1 MKAYPYD
8 PRGTKAENHFLEERI
23 IGSENN
29 NDRVVILD
37 HRPFFEDLVVRQPG
51 STTPL
56 SRGVDYELQ
65 YQLTELD
72 DSVAANVYCG
82 VHLINPSI
90 KGIVTFE
97 GQMLG
102 GTFYD
107 PFVDILDELVK
118 YLNNP
123 VSADWLLLEG
133 RPSLYPAT
141 PAATSWADLLN
152 KKYLAS
158 AVHDVEL
165 KTDDANQLIKDK
177 LAEVKALVTALGKEI
192 EAFNYPAH
200 IAETNPHQTTSAQIN
215 AHPVNLKTPD
225 TFMAYGLKLKA
236 LTDELKAFRLP
247 QSVIDTYISH
257 WISSEVRGVF
267 NCTVSGNRAQFSS
280 KNGESEII
288 FANDGFT
295 LKSNGSVVLAV
306 GHLEGTG
313 AGRYINW
320 RAGKNTLRIESTGD
334 ALGMNKLT
342 LNGNPLLTTT
352 ALMEYQQD
360 PDAGSG
366 GGGDPDD
373 SKVYIEGRS
382 GISFTGKGSRAD
394 PIVGTIDP
402 TKATTAEKGVVKLKT
417 GKGTETVG
425 VAATPASLTPYS
437 ADLSGYVAK
446 TTMING
452 KPMNDG
458 SRTITKADLG
468 LGQADNTAD
477 LDKPLSTELT
487 EAVSG
492 LADVGHH
499 HDWSELGIYKAS
511 QSVYGIGRYATNQN
525 GLVENRAV
533 VPNILKELSA
543 RLDVVA
549 AAIANA
555 KEGTVTDFA
564 AVKGADWRFNS
575 QGTAISVQDLNYF
588 YLLDGTKG
596 DSTVTGS
603 IDLQTT
609 PMFNWFSPNNQLELT
624 WPTGK
629 VSNGTGINWTGI
641 EEPPLMGFQSV
652 PVGKT
657 AAQMGDQSV
666 VTVLAKTR
674 VKAYQSKLWVYAAGG
689 GPVTVYINGIQAATG
704 ESPLVA
710 VYETSRDVENY
721 TVAVKAECSDT
732 TKSAAVQ
739 FEVYDG
745 DYPVYFSGPETRVE
759 LLQEFVTTHVGIRHY
774 LYVNMLTGSLYSRAE
789 PIQSIAVDPERG
801 YIGYVDIVAG
811 VSSYANKT
819 VSFETTFDFGKS
831 AEVSEHIGTRKA
843 HGLSSVDWTLT
854 DNPRLPLLNRAIAEP
869 RALVYRK
876 MLGSGSGG
884 TLCTLSRGL
893 FSYSHGLNVKT
904 DLELI
909 FSTEGATPYC
919 WFTPFNPKE
928 NNEPTFE
935 GSFVFDVDDI
945 GGTKALSAA
954 PDLILCASSQAGTV
968 GRRYVRINLTSKTC
982 KVGVGAGS
990 TSEVWHKSF
999 ELNNGSMLMDAG
1011 RETSVEVT
1019 TKDVL
1024 FNGEVTNAEILDLIG
1039 WGPSGDKISANHAPR
1054 GMIRYRYN
1062 VNTRVLRL
1070 ALSFSQF
1077 GSTTIDLRQI
1087 EMAFPFDLVDYFT
1100 GDGVGLAFKG
1110 LSEKCYLTINH
1121 ALIDPKTGNI
1131 DIDKYHYLRSL
1142 FESYMDSSVGWLADS
1157 KDGDYYQ
1164 KLIDPTTYVYA
1175 LNYCPTE
1182 TIALP
1187 TGQGSVAISHEG
1199 QLPAQFF
1206 PRKLSRGALMAKKG
1220 ELHASWNNE
1229 WSTSKAA
1236 ANRYRHKLIL
1246 RFAQGADKQ
1255 QYRVAQVSGT
1265 VKCNWPGK
1273 VIIGDAGKDAYVSAT
1288 DSVPFALSTNADT
1301 GKAVTLTPKDLRVG
1315 QDIYIVLEP
1324 PGNNPEGYELNF
1336 TCSLD
1341 VTDEKGVRQD
1351 QLNAQSFELRSGE
1364 SQFLMEKRN
1373 PYHITS
1379 KAWKWILAVLK
1390 RELNGKQLGDRT

>member
-267 NCTVSGNRAQFSS
+267 NCTVSGNRAQFRS

-657 AAQMGDQSV
+657 ATQMGDQSV

-789 PIQSIAVDPERG
+789 PIQSILVEPERG
-801 YIGYVDIVAG
+801 YIGYVDIVPG
-811 VSSYANKT
+811 QSYANKT
-819 VSFETTFDFGKS
+819 VGFETTFDFGKS

-843 HGLSSVDWTLT
+843 HGLSAVDWSLT

-869 RALVYRK
+869 RACIFRKPLATATGDVFHLV
-876 MLGSGSGG
+876 
-884 TLCTLSRGL
+884 SRGL
-893 FSYSHGLNVKT
+893 YTYSHNQNVKSS
-904 DLELI
+904 LQYVVI
-909 FSTEGATPYC
+909 PEGATPYC

-928 NNEPTFE
+928 NNAPTFE
-935 GSFVFDVDDI
+935 GSFAFDVDDV
-945 GGTKALSAA
+945 GGTQALAAA
-954 PDLILCASSQAGTV
+954 PDLVLCTSTQGSSV
-968 GRRYVRINLTSKTC
+968 KRRYLRIDLTTKAC
-982 KVGVGAGS
+982 KLGIGS
-990 TSEVWHKSF
+990 RSDSAVTDIPLVMEES
-999 ELNNGSMLMDAG
+999 G
-1011 RETSVEVT
+1011 ETAVAAT
-1019 TKDVL
+1019 FKDVL
-1024 FNGEVTNAEILDLIG
+1024 FNGDETNAAILDLIG
-1039 WGPSGDKISANHAPR
+1039 WGANKDKISANHAPR

-1070 ALSFSQF
+1070 ALTFSQF
-1077 GSTTIDLRQI
+1077 GATTVKHRQLEI
-1087 EMAFPFDLVDYFT
+1087 QFPFDLVDYFT
-1100 GDGVGLAFKG
+1100 GDGVGLSFKE
-1110 LSEKCYLTINH
+1110 LSAKCRVTISH
-1121 ALIDPKTGNI
+1121 ALIDPVTSKIN
-1131 DIDKYHYLRSL
+1131 IDKYHYLRSL
-1142 FESYMDSSVGWLADS
+1142 FESYLDSSVGYLADA
-1157 KDGDYYQ
+1157 KDVDFSQ
-1164 KLIDPTTYVYA
+1164 SVIDPATYEISQKYRV
-1175 LNYCPTE
+1175 TE
-1182 TIALP
+1182 SIALP
-1187 TGQGSVAISHEG
+1187 TGQGSVAVSHDG

-1206 PRKLSRGALMAKKG
+1206 DRKLSRGALMAKKG
-1220 ELHASWNNE
+1220 ELNASWNNE
-1229 WSTSKAA
+1229 WSTTKAA
-1236 ANRYRHKLIL
+1236 ASRYRHKLIL

-1255 QYRVAQVSGT
+1255 QYRVAKVTGT
-1265 VKCNWPGK
+1265 VKSNWPGK
-1273 VIIGDAGKDAYVSAT
+1273 VIIGDAGKDPYVSAI
-1288 DSVPFALSTNADT
+1288 DSVSFTLSTASDT
-1301 GKAVTLTPKDLRVG
+1301 GKAITLTPKDLRVG

>member
-8 PRGTKAENHFLEERI
+8 PRGTKTENHFLEERI

-90 KGIVTFE
+90 EGIVTFE

-107 PFVDILDELVK
+107 PFVDMLDELVK

-123 VSADWLLLEG
+123 VSADWMLLDG

-158 AVHDVEL
+158 AIHDVEL

-200 IAETNPHQTTSAQIN
+200 IAATNPHETTSAQIN

-247 QSVIDTYISH
+247 QSVTDTYISH

-267 NCTVSGNRAQFSS
+267 NCTVSGNRAQFRS

-360 PDAGSG
+360 PDAGGSG
-366 GGGDPDD
+366 GSDPDD
-373 SKVYIEGRS
+373 SKVYIEGRN

-437 ADLSGYVAK
+437 TDLSGYVTK

-477 LDKPLSTELT
+477 LDKPLSTALN
-487 EAVSG
+487 ASVSG

-511 QSVYGIGRYATNQN
+511 QTIYGIGRYATNQN

-575 QGTAISVQDLNYF
+575 QGTSISVQDLKYF

-596 DSTVTGS
+596 DSTVTGA

-657 AAQMGDQSV
+657 ATQMGDQSV

-674 VKAYQSKLWVYAAGG
+674 VRAYQSKLWVYAAGG
-689 GPVTVYINGIQAATG
+689 GPVTVYINGVLAASG

-710 VYETSRDVENY
+710 VYETSSDVENY
-721 TVAVKAECSDT
+721 TIAVKAECSDT
-732 TKSAAVQ
+732 AKSAAVQ

-811 VSSYANKT
+811 ENYANKT
-819 VSFETTFDFGKS
+819 VGFETTFDFGKS
-831 AEVSEHIGTRKA
+831 AEVSEHIDRRKA
-843 HGLSSVDWTLT
+843 HGLSSVDWALT

-869 RALVYRK
+869 RACIFRKALTAGTGDVFHLV
-876 MLGSGSGG
+876 
-884 TLCTLSRGL
+884 SRGL
-893 FSYSHGLNVKT
+893 YTYAHNQNVKSS
-904 DLELI
+904 LQYVVI
-909 FSTEGATPYC
+909 PEGATPYC

-928 NNEPTFE
+928 NNAPTFE
-935 GSFVFDVDDI
+935 GSFAFDVDDV
-945 GGTKALSAA
+945 GGTQALTAA
-954 PDLILCASSQAGTV
+954 PDLVLSTSTQGASV
-968 GRRYVRINLTSKTC
+968 KRRYVRIDLTDKAC
-982 KVGVGAGS
+982 KLGIGS
-990 TSEVWHKSF
+990 SSVSDVTDIPLVMEES
-999 ELNNGSMLMDAG
+999 G
-1011 RETSVEVT
+1011 ETTVNAT
-1019 TKDVL
+1019 FKDVL
-1024 FNGEVTNAEILDLIG
+1024 FNGEETNPAILDLIG
-1039 WGPSGDKISANHAPR
+1039 WGAARDKISANHAPR

-1062 VNTRVLRL
+1062 VSTRVLRL

-1077 GSTTIDLRQI
+1077 GTTTVKQRQLEI
-1087 EMAFPFDLVDYFT
+1087 QFPFDLLDYFT
-1100 GDGVGLAFKG
+1100 GDGIG
-1110 LSEKCYLTINH
+1110 LSFKELSAKCRVTISH
-1121 ALIDPKTGNI
+1121 ALIDPVTNNI

-1142 FESYMDSSVGWLADS
+1142 FESYLDSSVGYLADN
-1157 KDGDYYQ
+1157 KDADYSQ
-1164 KLIDPTTYVYA
+1164 SVIDPATYEISQKYRV
-1175 LNYCPTE
+1175 TE
-1182 TIALP
+1182 SIALP
-1187 TGQGSVAISHEG
+1187 TGQGSVAVSHDG

-1206 PRKLSRGALMAKKG
+1206 DRKLSRGALMAKNN
-1220 ELHASWNNE
+1220 ELHTSWNNE
-1229 WSTSKAA
+1229 WSTTKAA
-1236 ANRYRHKLIL
+1236 ASRYRHKLIL

-1255 QYRVAQVSGT
+1255 QYRIAKVSGT
-1265 VKCNWPGK
+1265 IKSNWPGK
-1273 VIIGDAGKDAYVSAT
+1273 VIIGDAGKDPFLAST
-1288 DSVPFALSTNADT
+1288 DSAEFALSTSADV
-1301 GKAVTLTPKDLRVG
+1301 GKAISITATDLRVG
-1315 QDIYIVLEP
+1315 QDIYIVLDP

-1341 VTDEKGVRQD
+1341 VTDEQSTRQD

-1364 SQFLMEKRN
+1364 KQFLMEKRN

-1379 KAWKWILAVLK
+1379 KAWKWILSVLK

>member
-267 NCTVSGNRAQFSS
+267 NCTVSGNRAQFRS

-288 FANDGFT
+288 FANDGLT

-360 PDAGSG
+360 PDAGGS

-373 SKVYIEGRS
+373 SKVYIEGRN
-382 GISFTGKGSRAD
+382 GISFTGKGSRTD

-402 TKATTAEKGVVKLKT
+402 TKATTTEKGVVKLKT

-425 VAATPASLTPYS
+425 VAATPASLAPY
-437 ADLSGYVAK
+437 ATDLSGYVTK

-487 EAVSG
+487 KAVSG

-543 RLDVVA
+543 RLSVVA

-575 QGTAISVQDLNYF
+575 QGTAISVQDLKYF

-596 DSTVTGS
+596 DSTVTGA

-629 VSNGTGINWTGI
+629 VSKGTGISWDGI
-641 EEPPLMGFQSV
+641 VDPPTMGFQSV
-652 PVGKT
+652 PVGKSAT
-657 AAQMGDQSV
+657 QMGVQSV
-666 VTVLAKTR
+666 VSVLAKTR
-674 VKAYQSKLWVYAAGG
+674 VKARQKRLFVYAAGG
-689 GPVTVYINGIQAATG
+689 GTITVYVNGVVAATG
-704 ESPLVA
+704 ASPLLMN
-710 VYETSRDVENY
+710 YGTSPDVENY
-721 TVAVKAECSDT
+721 TIAVKAECSDS
-732 TKSAAVQ
+732 TKSAAIQ

-789 PIQSIAVDPERG
+789 PVQGFEVDPERG
-801 YIGYVDIVAG
+801 YIGYVDIVPG
-811 VSSYANKT
+811 QSYANKT
-819 VSFETTFDFGKS
+819 VGFETTFDFGKS
-831 AEVSEHIGTRKA
+831 AEVSEHNSIRKA
-843 HGLSSVDWTLT
+843 HGLNAADWSLT

-869 RALVYRK
+869 RACIFRKPLATATGDVFHLV
-876 MLGSGSGG
+876 
-884 TLCTLSRGL
+884 SRGL
-893 FSYSHGLNVKT
+893 YTYAHNQNVKSS
-904 DLELI
+904 LQYVVI
-909 FSTEGATPYC
+909 PEGATPYC

-928 NNEPTFE
+928 NNAPTFE
-935 GSFVFDVDDI
+935 GSFAFDVDDV
-945 GGTKALSAA
+945 GGTQALAAA
-954 PDLILCASSQAGTV
+954 PDLVLCTSTQGSSV
-968 GRRYVRINLTSKTC
+968 KRRYLRIDLTTKTC
-982 KVGVGAGS
+982 KLGIGS
-990 TSEVWHKSF
+990 RSDSAVTDIPLVMEES
-999 ELNNGSMLMDAG
+999 G
-1011 RETSVEVT
+1011 ETAVAAT
-1019 TKDVL
+1019 FKDVL
-1024 FNGEVTNAEILDLIG
+1024 FNGEETNPAALDLIG
-1039 WGPSGDKISANHAPR
+1039 WGASRDKISANHAPR

-1077 GSTTIDLRQI
+1077 GTTTVKHRQLEI
-1087 EMAFPFDLVDYFT
+1087 QFPFDLVDYFT
-1100 GDGVGLAFKG
+1100 GDGVGLSFKE
-1110 LSEKCYLTINH
+1110 LSAKCRVTISH
-1121 ALIDPKTGNI
+1121 ALIDPVTTKI

-1142 FESYMDSSVGWLADS
+1142 FESYLDSSVGYLSDA
-1157 KDGDYYQ
+1157 KDVDFSQ
-1164 KLIDPTTYVYA
+1164 TVIDPATYEISQKYRV
-1175 LNYCPTE
+1175 TE
-1182 TIALP
+1182 SIALP
-1187 TGQGSVAISHEG
+1187 TGQGSVAVSHDG

-1206 PRKLSRGALMAKKG
+1206 DRKLSRGALMAKKG
-1220 ELHASWNNE
+1220 ELNTSWNNE
-1229 WSTSKAA
+1229 WSTTKAA
-1236 ANRYRHKLIL
+1236 ASRYRHKLIL

-1255 QYRVAQVSGT
+1255 QYRVAKVTGT
-1265 VKCNWPGK
+1265 VKSNWPGK
-1273 VIIGDAGKDAYVSAT
+1273 VIIGDAGKDPYVSAI
-1288 DSVPFALSTNADT
+1288 DSVSFALSTASDT
-1301 GKAVTLTPKDLRVG
+1301 GKAITLTPKDLRVG

-1341 VTDEKGVRQD
+1341 VTDEKSVRQD

>member
-8 PRGTKAENHFLEERI
+8 PRGTKTENHFLEERI

-107 PFVDILDELVK
+107 PFVDMLDELVK

-123 VSADWLLLEG
+123 VSADWLLLDG

-158 AVHDVEL
+158 AIHDVEL

-177 LAEVKALVTALGKEI
+177 LAEVKALVAALGKEI

-200 IAETNPHQTTSAQIN
+200 IAATNPHETTSAQIN

-267 NCTVSGNRAQFSS
+267 NCTVSGNRAQFRS

-360 PDAGSG
+360 PDAGGSG
-366 GGGDPDD
+366 GSDPDD
-373 SKVYIEGRS
+373 SKVYIEGRN

-437 ADLSGYVAK
+437 TDLSGYVTK

-477 LDKPLSTELT
+477 LDKPLSTALN
-487 EAVSG
+487 ASVSG

-511 QSVYGIGRYATNQN
+511 QTIYGIGRYATNQN

-575 QGTAISVQDLNYF
+575 QGTAISVQDLKYF

-596 DSTVTGS
+596 DSAVTGA

-652 PVGKT
+652 AVGKT
-657 AAQMGDQSV
+657 ATQMGDQSV

-674 VKAYQSKLWVYAAGG
+674 VRAYQSKLWVYAAGG
-689 GPVTVYINGIQAATG
+689 GPVTVYINGVLAASG

-710 VYETSRDVENY
+710 VYETSSDVENY
-721 TVAVKAECSDT
+721 TIAVKAECSDT
-732 TKSAAVQ
+732 AKSAAVQ

-789 PIQSIAVDPERG
+789 PIQSVAVDPERG

-811 VSSYANKT
+811 ENYANKT
-819 VSFETTFDFGKS
+819 VGFETTFDFGKS
-831 AEVSEHIGTRKA
+831 AEVSGHIATRKA
-843 HGLSSVDWTLT
+843 HGLSSVDWALT

-869 RALVYRK
+869 RACIFRKALAAGTGDVFHLV
-876 MLGSGSGG
+876 
-884 TLCTLSRGL
+884 SRGL
-893 FSYSHGLNVKT
+893 YTYAHNQNVKSS
-904 DLELI
+904 LQYVVI
-909 FSTEGATPYC
+909 PEGATPYC

-928 NNEPTFE
+928 NNAPTFE
-935 GSFVFDVDDI
+935 GSFAFDVDDV
-945 GGTKALSAA
+945 GGTQALTAA
-954 PDLILCASSQAGTV
+954 PDLVLCTSTQGASV
-968 GRRYVRINLTSKTC
+968 KRRYVRIDLTAKAC
-982 KVGVGAGS
+982 KLGIGS
-990 TSEVWHKSF
+990 RSVSDVTDIPLVMEES
-999 ELNNGSMLMDAG
+999 G
-1011 RETSVEVT
+1011 ETAVNAT
-1019 TKDVL
+1019 FKDVL
-1024 FNGEVTNAEILDLIG
+1024 FNGEETNAAILDLIG
-1039 WGPSGDKISANHAPR
+1039 WGAARDKISANHAPR

-1062 VNTRVLRL
+1062 VSTRVLRL

-1077 GSTTIDLRQI
+1077 GTTTVKQRQLEI
-1087 EMAFPFDLVDYFT
+1087 QFPFDLLDYFT
-1100 GDGVGLAFKG
+1100 GDGIG
-1110 LSEKCYLTINH
+1110 LSFKELSAKCRVTISH
-1121 ALIDPKTGNI
+1121 ALIDPVTNNI
-1131 DIDKYHYLRSL
+1131 NIDKYHYLRSL
-1142 FESYMDSSVGWLADS
+1142 FESYLDSSVGYLADN
-1157 KDGDYYQ
+1157 KDADYSQ
-1164 KLIDPTTYVYA
+1164 SVIDPATYEISQKYRV
-1175 LNYCPTE
+1175 TE
-1182 TIALP
+1182 SIALP
-1187 TGQGSVAISHEG
+1187 TGQGSVAVSHDG

-1206 PRKLSRGALMAKKG
+1206 DRKLSRGALMAKNN
-1220 ELHASWNNE
+1220 ELHTSWNNE
-1229 WSTSKAA
+1229 WSTTKAA
-1236 ANRYRHKLIL
+1236 ASRYRHKLIL

-1255 QYRVAQVSGT
+1255 QYRIAKVSGT
-1265 VKCNWPGK
+1265 IKSNWPGK
-1273 VIIGDAGKDAYVSAT
+1273 VIIGDAGKDPFLAST
-1288 DSVPFALSTNADT
+1288 DSAEFALSTSADV
-1301 GKAVTLTPKDLRVG
+1301 GKAISIMATDLRVG
-1315 QDIYIVLEP
+1315 QDIYIVLDP

-1341 VTDEKGVRQD
+1341 VTDEQSTRQD

-1364 SQFLMEKRN
+1364 KQFLMEKRN

-1379 KAWKWILAVLK
+1379 KAWKWILSVLK

>member
-8 PRGTKAENHFLEERI
+8 PRGTKTENHFLEERI

-107 PFVDILDELVK
+107 PFVDMLDELVK

-123 VSADWLLLEG
+123 VSADWLLLDG

-158 AVHDVEL
+158 AIHDVEL

-200 IAETNPHQTTSAQIN
+200 IAATNPHETTSAQIN

-236 LTDELKAFRLP
+236 LTEELKAFRLP

-267 NCTVSGNRAQFSS
+267 NCTVSGNRAQFRS

-360 PDAGSG
+360 PDAGT

-373 SKVYIEGRS
+373 SKVYIEGRN

-394 PIVGTIDP
+394 PIVGAIDP
-402 TKATTAEKGVVKLKT
+402 TKASTTEKGVVKLKT

-437 ADLSGYVAK
+437 TDLSGYVTK

-477 LDKPLSTELT
+477 LDKPLSTALNT
-487 EAVSG
+487 SISG

-511 QSVYGIGRYATNQN
+511 QSIYGIGRYATNQN

-575 QGTAISVQDLNYF
+575 QGTAISVQDLKYF

-596 DSTVTGS
+596 DSTVTGA

-657 AAQMGDQSV
+657 ATQMGDQSV

-674 VKAYQSKLWVYAAGG
+674 VRAYQSKLWVYAAGG
-689 GPVTVYINGIQAATG
+689 GPVTVYINGVLAASG

-710 VYETSRDVENY
+710 VYETSSDVENY

-732 TKSAAVQ
+732 AKSAAVQ

-811 VSSYANKT
+811 ENYANKT
-819 VSFETTFDFGKS
+819 VGFETTFDFGKS
-831 AEVSEHIGTRKA
+831 AEVSEHIDRRKA
-843 HGLSSVDWTLT
+843 HGLSSVDWALT

-869 RALVYRK
+869 RACIFRKALATGTGDVFHLV
-876 MLGSGSGG
+876 
-884 TLCTLSRGL
+884 SRGL
-893 FSYSHGLNVKT
+893 YTYAHNQNVKSS
-904 DLELI
+904 LQYVVI
-909 FSTEGATPYC
+909 PEGATPYC

-928 NNEPTFE
+928 NNAPTFE
-935 GSFVFDVDDI
+935 GSFAFDVDDV
-945 GGTKALSAA
+945 GGTQALTAA
-954 PDLILCASSQAGTV
+954 PDLVLSTSTQGASV
-968 GRRYVRINLTSKTC
+968 KRRYVRIDLTDKVC
-982 KVGVGAGS
+982 KLGIGS
-990 TSEVWHKSF
+990 RSVSDVTDIPLVMEES
-999 ELNNGSMLMDAG
+999 G
-1011 RETSVEVT
+1011 ETAVNAT
-1019 TKDVL
+1019 FKDVL
-1024 FNGEVTNAEILDLIG
+1024 FNGEETNAAILDLIG
-1039 WGPSGDKISANHAPR
+1039 WGASKDKISANHAPR

-1062 VNTRVLRL
+1062 VSTRVLRL

-1077 GSTTIDLRQI
+1077 GTTTVKQRQLEI
-1087 EMAFPFDLVDYFT
+1087 QFPFDLVDYFT
-1100 GDGVGLAFKG
+1100 GDGIG
-1110 LSEKCYLTINH
+1110 LSFKELSAKCRVTISH
-1121 ALIDPKTGNI
+1121 ALIDPVTSNI
-1131 DIDKYHYLRSL
+1131 NIDKYHYLRSL
-1142 FESYMDSSVGWLADS
+1142 FESYLDSSVGYLADN
-1157 KDGDYYQ
+1157 KDADYSQ
-1164 KLIDPTTYVYA
+1164 SVIDPATYEISQKYRV
-1175 LNYCPTE
+1175 TE
-1182 TIALP
+1182 SIALP
-1187 TGQGSVAISHEG
+1187 TGQGSVAVSHDG

-1206 PRKLSRGALMAKKG
+1206 DRKLSRGALMAKKN
-1220 ELHASWNNE
+1220 ELHTSWNNE
-1229 WSTSKAA
+1229 WSTTKAA
-1236 ANRYRHKLIL
+1236 ASRYRHKLIL
-1246 RFAQGADKQ
+1246 CFAQGADKQ
-1255 QYRVAQVSGT
+1255 QYRIAKVTGT
-1265 VKCNWPGK
+1265 IKSNWPGK
-1273 VIIGDAGKDAYVSAT
+1273 VIIGDAGKDPFLAST
-1288 DSVPFALSTNADT
+1288 DSAEFALSTSADV
-1301 GKAVTLTPKDLRVG
+1301 GKAISITATDLRVG
-1315 QDIYIVLEP
+1315 QDIYIVLDP

-1341 VTDEKGVRQD
+1341 VTDEQSTRQD

-1364 SQFLMEKRN
+1364 KQFLMEKRN

-1379 KAWKWILAVLK
+1379 KAWKWILSVLK

>member
-107 PFVDILDELVK
+107 PFVDMLDELVK

-123 VSADWLLLEG
+123 VSADWLLLDG

-158 AVHDVEL
+158 AIHDIEL

-177 LAEVKALVTALGKEI
+177 LAEVKALVSALGKEI

-200 IAETNPHQTTSAQIN
+200 IAATNPHETTSAQIN

-267 NCTVSGNRAQFSS
+267 NCTVSGNRAQFRS

-320 RAGKNTLRIESTGD
+320 RAGKNTLRIESSGD

-352 ALMEYQQD
+352 TLMEYQQD
-360 PDAGSG
+360 PDAGGSG
-366 GGGDPDD
+366 GSDPDD
-373 SKVYIEGRS
+373 SKVYIEGRN

-437 ADLSGYVAK
+437 ADLSGYVTK

-477 LDKPLSTELT
+477 LDKPLSTALN
-487 EAVSG
+487 ASVSG

-511 QSVYGIGRYATNQN
+511 QTIYGIGRYATNQN

-575 QGTAISVQDLNYF
+575 QGTSISVQDLKYF

-596 DSTVTGS
+596 DSTVTGA

-657 AAQMGDQSV
+657 ATQMGDQSV

-674 VKAYQSKLWVYAAGG
+674 VRAYQSKLWVYAAGG
-689 GPVTVYINGIQAATG
+689 GPVTVYINGVLAASG

-710 VYETSRDVENY
+710 VYETSSDVENY
-721 TVAVKAECSDT
+721 TIAVKAECSDT
-732 TKSAAVQ
+732 AKSAAVQ

-789 PIQSIAVDPERG
+789 PIQSVAVDPERG

-811 VSSYANKT
+811 ENYANKT
-819 VSFETTFDFGKS
+819 VGFETTFDFGKS
-831 AEVSEHIGTRKA
+831 AEVSGHIATRKA
-843 HGLSSVDWTLT
+843 HGLSSVDWALT

-869 RALVYRK
+869 RACIFRKALAAGKGDVFHLV
-876 MLGSGSGG
+876 
-884 TLCTLSRGL
+884 SRGL
-893 FSYSHGLNVKT
+893 YTYAHNQNVKSS
-904 DLELI
+904 LQYVVI
-909 FSTEGATPYC
+909 PEGATPYC

-928 NNEPTFE
+928 NNAPTFE
-935 GSFVFDVDDI
+935 GSFAFDVDDV
-945 GGTKALSAA
+945 GGTQALTAA
-954 PDLILCASSQAGTV
+954 PDLVLCTSTQGASV
-968 GRRYVRINLTSKTC
+968 KRRYVRIDLTDKAC
-982 KVGVGAGS
+982 KLGIGS
-990 TSEVWHKSF
+990 SSVSDVTDIPLVMEES
-999 ELNNGSMLMDAG
+999 G
-1011 RETSVEVT
+1011 ETAVNAT
-1019 TKDVL
+1019 FKDVL
-1024 FNGEVTNAEILDLIG
+1024 FNGEETNPAILDLIG
-1039 WGPSGDKISANHAPR
+1039 WGAARDKISANHAPR

-1062 VNTRVLRL
+1062 VSTRVLRL

-1077 GSTTIDLRQI
+1077 GTTTVKQRQLEI
-1087 EMAFPFDLVDYFT
+1087 QFPFDLLDYFT
-1100 GDGVGLAFKG
+1100 GDGIG
-1110 LSEKCYLTINH
+1110 LSFKELSAKCRVTISH
-1121 ALIDPKTGNI
+1121 ALIDPVTSNI

-1142 FESYMDSSVGWLADS
+1142 FESYLDSSVGYLSDAKDADYS
-1157 KDGDYYQ
+1157 Q
-1164 KLIDPTTYVYA
+1164 SVIDPATYEISQKYRV
-1175 LNYCPTE
+1175 TE
-1182 TIALP
+1182 SIALP
-1187 TGQGSVAISHEG
+1187 TGQGSVAVSHDG

-1206 PRKLSRGALMAKKG
+1206 DRKLSRGALMAKNN
-1220 ELHASWNNE
+1220 ELHTSWNNE
-1229 WSTSKAA
+1229 WSTTKAA
-1236 ANRYRHKLIL
+1236 ASRYRHKLIL

-1255 QYRVAQVSGT
+1255 QYRIAKVSGT
-1265 VKCNWPGK
+1265 IKSNWPGK
-1273 VIIGDAGKDAYVSAT
+1273 VIIGDAGKDPFLAST
-1288 DSVPFALSTNADT
+1288 DSAEFALSTSADV
-1301 GKAVTLTPKDLRVG
+1301 GKAISITATDLRVG
-1315 QDIYIVLEP
+1315 QDIYIVLDP

-1341 VTDEKGVRQD
+1341 VTDEQSTRQD

-1364 SQFLMEKRN
+1364 KQFLMEKRN

-1379 KAWKWILAVLK
+1379 KAWKWILSVLK

>member
-200 IAETNPHQTTSAQIN
+200 IAETNPHQTTTAQIN

-267 NCTVSGNRAQFSS
+267 NCTVSGNRAQFRS

-352 ALMEYQQD
+352 TLMEYQQD

-745 DYPVYFSGPETRVE
+745 DYPIYFSGPETRVE

-789 PIQSIAVDPERG
+789 PIQSILVEPERG
-801 YIGYVDIVAG
+801 YIGYVDIVPG
-811 VSSYANKT
+811 QSYANKT
-819 VSFETTFDFGKS
+819 VRFETTFDFGKS

-843 HGLSSVDWTLT
+843 HGLSAVDWSLT

-869 RALVYRK
+869 RACIFRKPLATATGDVFHLV
-876 MLGSGSGG
+876 
-884 TLCTLSRGL
+884 SRGL
-893 FSYSHGLNVKT
+893 YTYSHNQNVKSS
-904 DLELI
+904 LQYVVI
-909 FSTEGATPYC
+909 PEGATPYC

-928 NNEPTFE
+928 NNAPTFE
-935 GSFVFDVDDI
+935 GSFAFDVDDV
-945 GGTKALSAA
+945 GGTQALAAA
-954 PDLILCASSQAGTV
+954 PDLVLCTSTQGSSV
-968 GRRYVRINLTSKTC
+968 KRRYLRIDLTTKAC
-982 KVGVGAGS
+982 KLGIGS
-990 TSEVWHKSF
+990 RSDSAVTDIPLVMEES
-999 ELNNGSMLMDAG
+999 G
-1011 RETSVEVT
+1011 ETAVAAT
-1019 TKDVL
+1019 FKDVL
-1024 FNGEVTNAEILDLIG
+1024 FNGDETNAAILDLIG
-1039 WGPSGDKISANHAPR
+1039 WGANKDKISANHAPR

-1070 ALSFSQF
+1070 ALTFSQF
-1077 GSTTIDLRQI
+1077 GATTVKHRQLEI
-1087 EMAFPFDLVDYFT
+1087 QFPFDLVDYFT
-1100 GDGVGLAFKG
+1100 GDGVGLSFKE
-1110 LSEKCYLTINH
+1110 LSAKCRVTISH
-1121 ALIDPKTGNI
+1121 ALIDPVTSKIN
-1131 DIDKYHYLRSL
+1131 IDKYHYLRSL
-1142 FESYMDSSVGWLADS
+1142 FESYLDSSVGYLADT
-1157 KDGDYYQ
+1157 KDVDFSQ
-1164 KLIDPTTYVYA
+1164 SVIDPATYEISQKYRV
-1175 LNYCPTE
+1175 TE
-1182 TIALP
+1182 SIALP
-1187 TGQGSVAISHEG
+1187 TGQGSVAVSHDG

-1206 PRKLSRGALMAKKG
+1206 DRKLSRGALMAKKG
-1220 ELHASWNNE
+1220 ELNASWNNE
-1229 WSTSKAA
+1229 WSTTKAA
-1236 ANRYRHKLIL
+1236 ASRYRHKLIL

-1255 QYRVAQVSGT
+1255 QYRVAKVTGT
-1265 VKCNWPGK
+1265 VKSNWPGK
-1273 VIIGDAGKDAYVSAT
+1273 VIIGDAGKDPYVSAI
-1288 DSVPFALSTNADT
+1288 DSVSFALSTASDT
-1301 GKAVTLTPKDLRVG
+1301 GKAITLTPKDLRVG

>member
-8 PRGTKAENHFLEERI
+8 PRGTKTENHFLEERI

-90 KGIVTFE
+90 EGIVTFE

-107 PFVDILDELVK
+107 PFVDMLDELVK

-123 VSADWLLLEG
+123 VSADWLLLDG

-158 AVHDVEL
+158 AIHDVEL

-177 LAEVKALVTALGKEI
+177 LAEVKALVSALGKEI

-200 IAETNPHQTTSAQIN
+200 IAATNPHETTSAQIN

-267 NCTVSGNRAQFSS
+267 NCTVSGNRAQFRS

-360 PDAGSG
+360 PDAGGSG
-366 GGGDPDD
+366 GSDPDD
-373 SKVYIEGRS
+373 SKVYIEGRN

-402 TKATTAEKGVVKLKT
+402 TKATTVEKGVVKLKT

-437 ADLSGYVAK
+437 ADLSGYVTK

-477 LDKPLSTELT
+477 LDKPLSTALN
-487 EAVSG
+487 ASVSG

-511 QSVYGIGRYATNQN
+511 QTIYGIGRYATNQN

-575 QGTAISVQDLNYF
+575 QGTSISVQDLKYF

-596 DSTVTGS
+596 DSTVTGA

-641 EEPPLMGFQSV
+641 EEPPSMGFQSV

-657 AAQMGDQSV
+657 ATQMGDQSV

-674 VKAYQSKLWVYAAGG
+674 VRAYQSKLWVYAAGG
-689 GPVTVYINGIQAATG
+689 GPVTVYINGVLAASG

-710 VYETSRDVENY
+710 VYETSSDVENY
-721 TVAVKAECSDT
+721 TIAVKAECSDT
-732 TKSAAVQ
+732 AKSAAVQ

-789 PIQSIAVDPERG
+789 PIQSVAVDPERG

-811 VSSYANKT
+811 ENYANKT
-819 VSFETTFDFGKS
+819 VGFETTFDFGKS
-831 AEVSEHIGTRKA
+831 AEVSGHIATRKA
-843 HGLSSVDWTLT
+843 HGLSSVDWALT

-869 RALVYRK
+869 RACIFRKALATGAGDVFHLV
-876 MLGSGSGG
+876 
-884 TLCTLSRGL
+884 SRGL
-893 FSYSHGLNVKT
+893 YTYAHNQNVKSS
-904 DLELI
+904 LQYVVI
-909 FSTEGATPYC
+909 PEGATPYC

-928 NNEPTFE
+928 NNAPTFE
-935 GSFVFDVDDI
+935 GSFAFDVDDV
-945 GGTKALSAA
+945 GGTQALAAA
-954 PDLILCASSQAGTV
+954 PDLVLCTSTQGASV
-968 GRRYVRINLTSKTC
+968 KRRYLRIDLTAKAC
-982 KVGVGAGS
+982 KLGIGS
-990 TSEVWHKSF
+990 RSVSDVTDIPLVMEES
-999 ELNNGSMLMDAG
+999 G
-1011 RETSVEVT
+1011 ETAVNAT
-1019 TKDVL
+1019 FKDVL
-1024 FNGEVTNAEILDLIG
+1024 FNGEETNPAILDLIG
-1039 WGPSGDKISANHAPR
+1039 WGATRDKISANHAPR

-1062 VNTRVLRL
+1062 VSTRVLRL

-1077 GSTTIDLRQI
+1077 GTTTVKQRQLEI
-1087 EMAFPFDLVDYFT
+1087 QFPFDLVDYFT
-1100 GDGVGLAFKG
+1100 GDGIG
-1110 LSEKCYLTINH
+1110 LSFKELSAKCRVTISH
-1121 ALIDPKTGNI
+1121 ALIDPVTSNI

-1142 FESYMDSSVGWLADS
+1142 FESYLDTSVGYLADN
-1157 KDGDYYQ
+1157 KDADYSQ
-1164 KLIDPTTYVYA
+1164 SVIDPATYEISQKYRV
-1175 LNYCPTE
+1175 TE
-1182 TIALP
+1182 SIALP
-1187 TGQGSVAISHEG
+1187 TGQGNVAVSHDG

-1206 PRKLSRGALMAKKG
+1206 DRKLSRGALMAKNN
-1220 ELHASWNNE
+1220 ELHTSWNNE
-1229 WSTSKAA
+1229 WSTTKAA
-1236 ANRYRHKLIL
+1236 ASRYRHKLIL
-1246 RFAQGADKQ
+1246 RFAQGGDKQ
-1255 QYRVAQVSGT
+1255 QYRIAKVTGT
-1265 VKCNWPGK
+1265 IKSNWQGK
-1273 VIIGDAGKDAYVSAT
+1273 VIIGDAGKDPFLAST
-1288 DSVPFALSTNADT
+1288 DSAEFALSTSSDA
-1301 GKAVTLTPKDLRVG
+1301 GKAISITATDLRVG
-1315 QDIYIVLEP
+1315 QDIYIVLDP

-1341 VTDEKGVRQD
+1341 VTDEQSTRQD

-1364 SQFLMEKRN
+1364 KQFLMEKRN

-1379 KAWKWILAVLK
+1379 KAWKWILSVLK

>member
-158 AVHDVEL
+158 AVHDIEL

-267 NCTVSGNRAQFSS
+267 NCTVSGNRAQFRS

-437 ADLSGYVAK
+437 TDLSGYVAK

-477 LDKPLSTELT
+477 LDKPLSTKLT

-543 RLDVVA
+543 RLSVVA

-575 QGTAISVQDLNYF
+575 QGTAISVQDLKYF

-657 AAQMGDQSV
+657 ATQMGDQSV

-674 VKAYQSKLWVYAAGG
+674 VKAYQPKLWVYAAGG
-689 GPVTVYINGIQAATG
+689 GQVTVYINGIQAASG

-710 VYETSRDVENY
+710 VYETSADVENY

-759 LLQEFVTTHVGIRHY
+759 LLQEFVTTHVGVRHY

-801 YIGYVDIVAG
+801 YIGYVDIVPG
-811 VSSYANKT
+811 QSYANKT
-819 VSFETTFDFGKS
+819 VGFETTFDFGKS
-831 AEVSEHIGTRKA
+831 AEVSEHISTRKA
-843 HGLSSVDWTLT
+843 HGLSAVDWALT

-869 RALVYRK
+869 RACIFRKPLATATGDVFHLV
-876 MLGSGSGG
+876 
-884 TLCTLSRGL
+884 SRGL
-893 FSYSHGLNVKT
+893 YTYAHNQNVKSS
-904 DLELI
+904 LQYVVI
-909 FSTEGATPYC
+909 PEGATPYC

-928 NNEPTFE
+928 NNAPTFE
-935 GSFVFDVDDI
+935 GSFAFDVDDV
-945 GGTKALSAA
+945 GGTQALAAA
-954 PDLILCASSQAGTV
+954 PDLVLCTSTQGSSV
-968 GRRYVRINLTSKTC
+968 KRRYLRIDLTTKTC
-982 KVGVGAGS
+982 KLGIGS
-990 TSEVWHKSF
+990 RSDSAVTDIPLVMEES
-999 ELNNGSMLMDAG
+999 G
-1011 RETSVEVT
+1011 ETAVAAT
-1019 TKDVL
+1019 FKDVL
-1024 FNGEVTNAEILDLIG
+1024 FNGEETNAATLDLIG
-1039 WGPSGDKISANHAPR
+1039 WGASRDKISANHAPR

-1062 VNTRVLRL
+1062 VNSRVLRL
-1070 ALSFSQF
+1070 ALTFSQF
-1077 GSTTIDLRQI
+1077 GTTTVKHRQLEI
-1087 EMAFPFDLVDYFT
+1087 QFPFDLVDYFT
-1100 GDGVGLAFKG
+1100 GDGVGLSFKE
-1110 LSEKCYLTINH
+1110 LSAKCRVTISH
-1121 ALIDPKTGNI
+1121 ALIDPVTSKIN
-1131 DIDKYHYLRSL
+1131 IDKYHYLRSL
-1142 FESYMDSSVGWLADS
+1142 FESYLDSSVGYLADT
-1157 KDGDYYQ
+1157 KDVDFSQ
-1164 KLIDPTTYVYA
+1164 SVIDPATYEISQKYRV
-1175 LNYCPTE
+1175 TE
-1182 TIALP
+1182 SIALP
-1187 TGQGSVAISHEG
+1187 TGQGSVAVSHDG

-1206 PRKLSRGALMAKKG
+1206 DRKLSRGALMAKKG
-1220 ELHASWNNE
+1220 ELNASWNNE
-1229 WSTSKAA
+1229 WSTTKAA
-1236 ANRYRHKLIL
+1236 ASRYRHKLIL

-1255 QYRVAQVSGT
+1255 QYRVAKVAGT
-1265 VKCNWPGK
+1265 VKSNWPGK
-1273 VIIGDAGKDAYVSAT
+1273 VIIGDAGKDPYVSAI
-1288 DSVPFALSTNADT
+1288 DSVSFALSTASDT
-1301 GKAVTLTPKDLRVG
+1301 GKAITLTPKDLRVG

>member
-8 PRGTKAENHFLEERI
+8 PRGTKTENHFLEERI

-177 LAEVKALVTALGKEI
+177 LAEVKSLVAALGKEI

-200 IAETNPHQTTSAQIN
+200 IAETNPHQTTSAQIS

-267 NCTVSGNRAQFSS
+267 NCTVSGNRAQFRS

-360 PDAGSG
+360 PDAGGS

-373 SKVYIEGRS
+373 SKVYIEGRN
-382 GISFTGKGSRAD
+382 GISFTGKGSRTD

-437 ADLSGYVAK
+437 TDLSGYVAK

-477 LDKPLSTELT
+477 LDKPLSTKLT

-543 RLDVVA
+543 RLSVVA

-575 QGTAISVQDLNYF
+575 QGTAISVQDLKYF

-596 DSTVTGS
+596 DSTVTGA

-624 WPTGK
+624 WATGK

-657 AAQMGDQSV
+657 ATQMGDQSV

-674 VKAYQSKLWVYAAGG
+674 VKAYQPKLWVYAAGG
-689 GPVTVYINGIQAATG
+689 GPVTVYINGIQAASG

-710 VYETSRDVENY
+710 VYETSSDVENY

-759 LLQEFVTTHVGIRHY
+759 LLQEFVTTHVGVRHY

-801 YIGYVDIVAG
+801 YIGYVDIVPG
-811 VSSYANKT
+811 QSYANKT
-819 VSFETTFDFGKS
+819 VGFETTFDFGKS
-831 AEVSEHIGTRKA
+831 AEVSEHISTRKA
-843 HGLSSVDWTLT
+843 HGLSAVDWALT

-869 RALVYRK
+869 RACIFRKPLATATGDVFHLV
-876 MLGSGSGG
+876 
-884 TLCTLSRGL
+884 SRGL
-893 FSYSHGLNVKT
+893 YTYAHNQNVKSS
-904 DLELI
+904 LQYVVI
-909 FSTEGATPYC
+909 PEGATPYC

-928 NNEPTFE
+928 NNAPTFE
-935 GSFVFDVDDI
+935 GSFAFDVDDV
-945 GGTKALSAA
+945 GGTQALAAA
-954 PDLILCASSQAGTV
+954 PDLVLCTSTQGSSV
-968 GRRYVRINLTSKTC
+968 KRRYLRIDLTTKTC
-982 KVGVGAGS
+982 KLGIGS
-990 TSEVWHKSF
+990 RSDSAVTDIPLVMEES
-999 ELNNGSMLMDAG
+999 G
-1011 RETSVEVT
+1011 ETAVAAT
-1019 TKDVL
+1019 FKDVL
-1024 FNGEVTNAEILDLIG
+1024 FNGEETNAATLDLIG
-1039 WGPSGDKISANHAPR
+1039 WGASRDKISANHAPR

-1062 VNTRVLRL
+1062 VNSRVLRL
-1070 ALSFSQF
+1070 ALTFSQF
-1077 GSTTIDLRQI
+1077 GTTTVKHRQLEI
-1087 EMAFPFDLVDYFT
+1087 QFPFDLVDYFT
-1100 GDGVGLAFKG
+1100 GDGVGLSFKE
-1110 LSEKCYLTINH
+1110 LSAKCRVTISH
-1121 ALIDPKTGNI
+1121 ALIDPATSNV

-1142 FESYMDSSVGWLADS
+1142 FESYLDSSVGYLADT
-1157 KDGDYYQ
+1157 KDVDFSQ
-1164 KLIDPTTYVYA
+1164 SVIDPATYEVSQKYRV
-1175 LNYCPTE
+1175 TE
-1182 TIALP
+1182 SIALP
-1187 TGQGSVAISHEG
+1187 TGQGSVAVSHDG

-1206 PRKLSRGALMAKKG
+1206 DRKLSRGALMAKKG
-1220 ELHASWNNE
+1220 ELNASWNNE
-1229 WSTSKAA
+1229 WSTTKAA
-1236 ANRYRHKLIL
+1236 ASRYRHKLIL

-1255 QYRVAQVSGT
+1255 QYRVAKVAGT
-1265 VKCNWPGK
+1265 VKSNWPGK
-1273 VIIGDAGKDAYVSAT
+1273 VIIGDAGKDPYVSAI
-1288 DSVPFALSTNADT
+1288 DSVSFALSTASDT
-1301 GKAVTLTPKDLRVG
+1301 GKAITLTPKDLRVG

-1336 TCSLD
+1336 ACSLD
-1341 VTDEKGVRQD
+1341 VTDEKSVRQD

>member
-8 PRGTKAENHFLEERI
+8 PRGTKTENHFLEERI

-107 PFVDILDELVK
+107 PFVDMLDELVK

-123 VSADWLLLEG
+123 VSADWLLLDG

-158 AVHDVEL
+158 AIHDVEL

-177 LAEVKALVTALGKEI
+177 LAEVKALVAALGKEI

-200 IAETNPHQTTSAQIN
+200 IAATNPHETTSAQIN

-267 NCTVSGNRAQFSS
+267 NCTVSGNRAQFRS

-360 PDAGSG
+360 PDAGGSG
-366 GGGDPDD
+366 GSDPDD
-373 SKVYIEGRS
+373 SKVYIEGRN

-437 ADLSGYVAK
+437 TDLSGYVTK

-477 LDKPLSTELT
+477 LDKPLSTALN
-487 EAVSG
+487 ASVSG

-511 QSVYGIGRYATNQN
+511 QTIYGIGRYATNQN

-575 QGTAISVQDLNYF
+575 QGTSISVQDLKYF

-596 DSTVTGS
+596 DSTVTGA

-657 AAQMGDQSV
+657 ATQMGDQSV

-674 VKAYQSKLWVYAAGG
+674 VRAYQSKLWVYAAGG
-689 GPVTVYINGIQAATG
+689 GPVTVYINGVLAASG

-710 VYETSRDVENY
+710 VYETSSGVENY
-721 TVAVKAECSDT
+721 TIAVKAECSDT
-732 TKSAAVQ
+732 AKSAAVQ

-789 PIQSIAVDPERG
+789 PIQSVAVDPERG

-811 VSSYANKT
+811 ENYANKT
-819 VSFETTFDFGKS
+819 VGFETTFDFGKS
-831 AEVSEHIGTRKA
+831 AEVSGHIATRKA
-843 HGLSSVDWTLT
+843 HGLSSVDWALT

-869 RALVYRK
+869 RACIFRKALAAGTGDVFHLV
-876 MLGSGSGG
+876 
-884 TLCTLSRGL
+884 SRGL
-893 FSYSHGLNVKT
+893 YTYAHNQNVKSS
-904 DLELI
+904 LQYVVI
-909 FSTEGATPYC
+909 PEGATPYC

-928 NNEPTFE
+928 NNAPTFE
-935 GSFVFDVDDI
+935 GSFAFDVDDV
-945 GGTKALSAA
+945 GGTQALTAA
-954 PDLILCASSQAGTV
+954 PDLVLCTSTQGASV
-968 GRRYVRINLTSKTC
+968 KRRYVRIDLTAKEC
-982 KVGVGAGS
+982 KLGIGS
-990 TSEVWHKSF
+990 RSVSDVTDIPLVMEES
-999 ELNNGSMLMDAG
+999 G
-1011 RETSVEVT
+1011 ETAVNAT
-1019 TKDVL
+1019 FKDVL
-1024 FNGEVTNAEILDLIG
+1024 FNGEETNPAILDLIG
-1039 WGPSGDKISANHAPR
+1039 WGAARDKISANHAPR

-1062 VNTRVLRL
+1062 VSTRVLRL

-1077 GSTTIDLRQI
+1077 GTTTVKQRQLEI
-1087 EMAFPFDLVDYFT
+1087 QFPFDLLDYFT
-1100 GDGVGLAFKG
+1100 GDGIG
-1110 LSEKCYLTINH
+1110 LSFKELSAKCRVTISH
-1121 ALIDPKTGNI
+1121 ALIDPVTNNI
-1131 DIDKYHYLRSL
+1131 NIDKYHYLRSL
-1142 FESYMDSSVGWLADS
+1142 FESYLDSSVGYLADN
-1157 KDGDYYQ
+1157 KDADYSQ
-1164 KLIDPTTYVYA
+1164 SVIDPATYEISQKYRV
-1175 LNYCPTE
+1175 TE
-1182 TIALP
+1182 SIALP
-1187 TGQGSVAISHEG
+1187 TGQGSVAVSHDG

-1206 PRKLSRGALMAKKG
+1206 DRKLSRGALMAKNN
-1220 ELHASWNNE
+1220 ELHTSWNNE
-1229 WSTSKAA
+1229 WSTTKAA
-1236 ANRYRHKLIL
+1236 ASRYRHKLIL

-1255 QYRVAQVSGT
+1255 QYRIAKVSGT
-1265 VKCNWPGK
+1265 IKSNWPGK
-1273 VIIGDAGKDAYVSAT
+1273 VIIGDAGKDPFLAST
-1288 DSVPFALSTNADT
+1288 DSAEFALSTNADV
-1301 GKAVTLTPKDLRVG
+1301 GKAITITPTDLRVG
-1315 QDIYIVLEP
+1315 QDIYIVLDP

-1341 VTDEKGVRQD
+1341 VTDEQSTRQD

-1364 SQFLMEKRN
+1364 KQFLMEKRN

-1379 KAWKWILAVLK
+1379 KAWKWILSVLK

>member
-8 PRGTKAENHFLEERI
+8 PRGTKTENHFLEERI

-107 PFVDILDELVK
+107 PFVDMLDELVK

-123 VSADWLLLEG
+123 VSADWLLLDG

-158 AVHDVEL
+158 AIHDVEL

-200 IAETNPHQTTSAQIN
+200 IAATNPHETTSAQIN

-236 LTDELKAFRLP
+236 LTEELKAFRLP

-267 NCTVSGNRAQFSS
+267 NCTVSGNRAQFRS

-320 RAGKNTLRIESTGD
+320 RAGKNVLRIESTGD

-366 GGGDPDD
+366 GGSDPDD
-373 SKVYIEGRS
+373 SKVYIEGRN
-382 GISFTGKGSRAD
+382 GIRFTGKGSRAD
-394 PIVGTIDP
+394 PIVGAIDP
-402 TKATTAEKGVVKLKT
+402 TKATTTEKGVVKLKT

-437 ADLSGYVAK
+437 TDLSGYVTK

-452 KPMNDG
+452 KAMNDG

-477 LDKPLSTELT
+477 LDKPLSTALNT
-487 EAVSG
+487 SVSG

-511 QSVYGIGRYATNQN
+511 QSIYGIGRYATNQN

-564 AVKGADWRFNS
+564 AVKGADWHFNS
-575 QGTAISVQDLNYF
+575 QGTAISVRDLKYF

-596 DSTVTGS
+596 VSTATGA

-657 AAQMGDQSV
+657 ATQMGDQSV

-674 VKAYQSKLWVYAAGG
+674 VRAYQSKLWVYAAGG
-689 GPVTVYINGIQAATG
+689 GPVTVYINGNLAASG

-710 VYETSRDVENY
+710 VYETSADVENY
-721 TVAVKAECSDT
+721 TIAVKAECSDT
-732 TKSAAVQ
+732 AKSAAVQ

-789 PIQSIAVDPERG
+789 PIQSIVVDPERG

-811 VSSYANKT
+811 ENYANKT
-819 VSFETTFDFGKS
+819 VGFETTFDFGKS
-831 AEVSEHIGTRKA
+831 AEVSEHIDTRKA
-843 HGLSSVDWTLT
+843 HGLSSVDWALT

-869 RALVYRK
+869 RACIFRKALTAGTGDVFHLV
-876 MLGSGSGG
+876 
-884 TLCTLSRGL
+884 SRGL
-893 FSYSHGLNVKT
+893 YTYAHNQNVKSS
-904 DLELI
+904 LQYVVI
-909 FSTEGATPYC
+909 PEGATPYC

-928 NNEPTFE
+928 NNAPTFE
-935 GSFVFDVDDI
+935 GSFAFDVDDV
-945 GGTKALSAA
+945 GGTQALPAA
-954 PDLILCASSQAGTV
+954 PDLVLCSSTQGGSV
-968 GRRYVRINLTSKTC
+968 KRRYLRIDLTAKAC
-982 KVGVGAGS
+982 KLGIGS
-990 TSEVWHKSF
+990 RSDSAVTDIPLVMEES
-999 ELNNGSMLMDAG
+999 G
-1011 RETSVEVT
+1011 ETAVNAT
-1019 TKDVL
+1019 FKDVL
-1024 FNGEVTNAEILDLIG
+1024 FNGEETNAAILDLIG
-1039 WGPSGDKISANHAPR
+1039 WGASKDKISANHAPR

-1062 VNTRVLRL
+1062 VSTRVLRL

-1077 GSTTIDLRQI
+1077 GTTTVKQRQLEI
-1087 EMAFPFDLVDYFT
+1087 QFPFDLVDYFT
-1100 GDGVGLAFKG
+1100 GDGIG
-1110 LSEKCYLTINH
+1110 LSFKELSAKCRVTISH
-1121 ALIDPKTGNI
+1121 ALIDPVTNNI

-1142 FESYMDSSVGWLADS
+1142 FESYLDSSVGYLADN
-1157 KDGDYYQ
+1157 KDADYSQ
-1164 KLIDPTTYVYA
+1164 SVIDPATYEISQKYRV
-1175 LNYCPTE
+1175 TE
-1182 TIALP
+1182 SIALP
-1187 TGQGSVAISHEG
+1187 TGQGSVAVSHDG

-1206 PRKLSRGALMAKKG
+1206 DRKLSRGALMAKNN
-1220 ELHASWNNE
+1220 ELHTSWNNE
-1229 WSTSKAA
+1229 WSTTKAA
-1236 ANRYRHKLIL
+1236 ASRYRHKLIL
-1246 RFAQGADKQ
+1246 RFAQGGDKQ
-1255 QYRVAQVSGT
+1255 QYRIAKVAGT
-1265 VKCNWPGK
+1265 IKSNWPGK
-1273 VIIGDAGKDAYVSAT
+1273 VIIGDAGKDPFLAST
-1288 DSVPFALSTNADT
+1288 DSAEFALSTSADV
-1301 GKAVTLTPKDLRVG
+1301 GKAISITATDLRVG

-1341 VTDEKGVRQD
+1341 VTDEQSTRQD

-1364 SQFLMEKRN
+1364 KQFLMEKRN
-1373 PYHITS
+1373 PYHITN
-1379 KAWKWILAVLK
+1379 KAWKWILSVLK

>member
-8 PRGTKAENHFLEERI
+8 PRGTKTENHFLEERI

-107 PFVDILDELVK
+107 PFVDMLDELVK

-123 VSADWLLLEG
+123 VSADWLLLDG

-158 AVHDVEL
+158 AIHDIEL

-200 IAETNPHQTTSAQIN
+200 IAATNPHETTSAQIN

-236 LTDELKAFRLP
+236 LTEELKAFRLP

-267 NCTVSGNRAQFSS
+267 NCTVSGNRAQFRS

-320 RAGKNTLRIESTGD
+320 RAGKNVLRIESTGD

-360 PDAGSG
+360 PDAGG
-366 GGGDPDD
+366 GGSDPDD
-373 SKVYIEGRS
+373 SKVYIEGRN

-437 ADLSGYVAK
+437 TDLSGYVTK

-477 LDKPLSTELT
+477 LDKPLSTALN
-487 EAVSG
+487 ASVSG

-511 QSVYGIGRYATNQN
+511 QTIYGIGRYATNQN

-564 AVKGADWRFNS
+564 AVKGTDWRFNS
-575 QGTAISVQDLNYF
+575 QGTAITVQDLKYF
-588 YLLDGTKG
+588 YLLNDTKG
-596 DSTVTGS
+596 DSTVTGA

-609 PMFNWFSPNNQLELT
+609 PMFNWFSPNNQIELT
-624 WPTGK
+624 WPMGK
-629 VSNGTGINWTGI
+629 VSKGTGISWDGI
-641 EEPPLMGFQSV
+641 VDPPTMGFQSV
-652 PVGKT
+652 PVGKSAT
-657 AAQMGDQSV
+657 QMGDQSV
-666 VTVLAKTR
+666 VSVLAKTR
-674 VKAYQSKLWVYAAGG
+674 VKAYQNRLFVYAAGG
-689 GPVTVYINGIQAATG
+689 GTITVYVNGVVGATG
-704 ESPLVA
+704 ESPLLMNYA
-710 VYETSRDVENY
+710 TSPDVENY
-721 TVAVKAECSDT
+721 TIAVKAECSDT
-732 TKSAAVQ
+732 AKSAAVQ

-759 LLQEFVTTHVGIRHY
+759 LLQEFVTTHIGIRHY

-789 PIQSIAVDPERG
+789 PIQGYEVDPERG
-801 YIGYVDIVAG
+801 YIGYVDIVDG
-811 VSSYANKT
+811 ETYANKT
-819 VSFETTFDFGKS
+819 VGFETTFDFGKS
-831 AEVSEHIGTRKA
+831 VEIDEHIGTRKA

-869 RALVYRK
+869 RACIFRKALTTGTGDVFHLV
-876 MLGSGSGG
+876 
-884 TLCTLSRGL
+884 SRGL
-893 FSYSHGLNVKT
+893 YTYAHNQNVKSS
-904 DLELI
+904 LQYVVI
-909 FSTEGATPYC
+909 PEGATPYC

-928 NNEPTFE
+928 NNAPTFE
-935 GSFVFDVDDI
+935 GSFAFDVDDV
-945 GGTKALSAA
+945 GGTQALTAA
-954 PDLILCASSQAGTV
+954 PDLVLSTSTQGASV
-968 GRRYVRINLTSKTC
+968 KRRYVRIDLTAKVC
-982 KVGVGAGS
+982 KLGIGS
-990 TSEVWHKSF
+990 RSDSDVTDIPLVMEES
-999 ELNNGSMLMDAG
+999 G
-1011 RETSVEVT
+1011 ETAVNAT
-1019 TKDVL
+1019 FKDVL
-1024 FNGEVTNAEILDLIG
+1024 FNGEETNPAILDLIG
-1039 WGPSGDKISANHAPR
+1039 WGASKDKISANHAPR

-1062 VNTRVLRL
+1062 VSTRVLRL

-1077 GSTTIDLRQI
+1077 GTTTVKQRQLEI
-1087 EMAFPFDLVDYFT
+1087 QFPFDLVDYFT
-1100 GDGVGLAFKG
+1100 GDGIG
-1110 LSEKCYLTINH
+1110 LSFKELSAKCRVTISH
-1121 ALIDPKTGNI
+1121 ALIDPVTNNI
-1131 DIDKYHYLRSL
+1131 NIDKYHYLRSL
-1142 FESYMDSSVGWLADS
+1142 FESYLDSSVGYLADN
-1157 KDGDYYQ
+1157 KDADYSQ
-1164 KLIDPTTYVYA
+1164 SVIDPATYEISQKYRV
-1175 LNYCPTE
+1175 TE
-1182 TIALP
+1182 SIALP
-1187 TGQGSVAISHEG
+1187 TGQGSVAVSHDG

-1206 PRKLSRGALMAKKG
+1206 DRKLSRGALMAKKN
-1220 ELHASWNNE
+1220 ELHTSWNNE
-1229 WSTSKAA
+1229 WSTTKAA
-1236 ANRYRHKLIL
+1236 ASRYRHKLIL
-1246 RFAQGADKQ
+1246 RFAQGVDKQ
-1255 QYRVAQVSGT
+1255 QYRIARVSGT

-1273 VIIGDAGKDAYVSAT
+1273 VIIGDAGKDPFLAST
-1288 DSVPFALSTNADT
+1288 DSAEFALSTSADV
-1301 GKAVTLTPKDLRVG
+1301 GKAITITPRDLRVG
-1315 QDIYIVLEP
+1315 QDIYIVLDP
-1324 PGNNPEGYELNF
+1324 PGDNPEGYELNF
-1336 TCSLD
+1336 TCALE
-1341 VTDEKGVRQD
+1341 VFDEKVYRQD
-1351 QLNAQSFELRSGE
+1351 YLNAQSFELRSGE
-1364 SQFLMEKRN
+1364 KQFLMEKRN

-1379 KAWKWILAVLK
+1379 KAWKWILSVLK

>member
-8 PRGTKAENHFLEERI
+8 PRGTKTENHFLEERI

-107 PFVDILDELVK
+107 PFVDMLDELVK

-123 VSADWLLLEG
+123 VSADWLLLDG

-158 AVHDVEL
+158 AIHDIEL

-200 IAETNPHQTTSAQIN
+200 IAATNPHETTSAQIN
-215 AHPVNLKTPD
+215 AHHVNLKTPD

-267 NCTVSGNRAQFSS
+267 NCTVSGNRAQFRS

-360 PDAGSG
+360 PDAGGSG
-366 GGGDPDD
+366 GSDPDD
-373 SKVYIEGRS
+373 SKVYIEGRN

-402 TKATTAEKGVVKLKT
+402 TKATTIEKGVVKLKT

-437 ADLSGYVAK
+437 ADLSGYVTK

-477 LDKPLSTELT
+477 LDKPLSTALN
-487 EAVSG
+487 ASVSG

-511 QSVYGIGRYATNQN
+511 QTIYGIGRYATNQN

-575 QGTAISVQDLNYF
+575 QGTSISVQDLKYF

-596 DSTVTGS
+596 DSTVTGA

-641 EEPPLMGFQSV
+641 EEPPPMGFQSV

-657 AAQMGDQSV
+657 ATQMGDQSV

-674 VKAYQSKLWVYAAGG
+674 VRAYQSKLWVYAAGG
-689 GPVTVYINGIQAATG
+689 GPVTVYINGNLAASG

-710 VYETSRDVENY
+710 VYETSSDVENY

-732 TKSAAVQ
+732 AKSAAVQ

-801 YIGYVDIVAG
+801 YIGYVDIVPG
-811 VSSYANKT
+811 QSYANKT
-819 VSFETTFDFGKS
+819 VGFETTFDFGKS
-831 AEVSEHIGTRKA
+831 AEVSEHISTRKA
-843 HGLSSVDWTLT
+843 HGLSAVDWSLT

-869 RALVYRK
+869 RACIFRKPLATATGDVFHLV
-876 MLGSGSGG
+876 
-884 TLCTLSRGL
+884 SRGL
-893 FSYSHGLNVKT
+893 YTYAHNQNVKSS
-904 DLELI
+904 LQYVVI
-909 FSTEGATPYC
+909 PEGATPYC

-928 NNEPTFE
+928 NNAPTFE
-935 GSFVFDVDDI
+935 GSFAFDVDDV
-945 GGTKALSAA
+945 GGTQALAAA
-954 PDLILCASSQAGTV
+954 PDLVLCTSTQGASV
-968 GRRYVRINLTSKTC
+968 KRRYVRIDLTAKEC
-982 KVGVGAGS
+982 KLGIGS
-990 TSEVWHKSF
+990 RSVSDVTDIPLVMEES
-999 ELNNGSMLMDAG
+999 G
-1011 RETSVEVT
+1011 ETAVNAT
-1019 TKDVL
+1019 FKDVL
-1024 FNGEVTNAEILDLIG
+1024 FNGEETNPAILDLIG
-1039 WGPSGDKISANHAPR
+1039 WGAARDKISANHAPR

-1062 VNTRVLRL
+1062 VSTRVLRL

-1077 GSTTIDLRQI
+1077 GTTTVKQRQLEI
-1087 EMAFPFDLVDYFT
+1087 QFPFDLLDYFT
-1100 GDGVGLAFKG
+1100 GDGIG
-1110 LSEKCYLTINH
+1110 LSFKELSAKCRVTISH
-1121 ALIDPKTGNI
+1121 ALIDPVTSNI
-1131 DIDKYHYLRSL
+1131 NIDKYHYLRSL
-1142 FESYMDSSVGWLADS
+1142 FESYLDSSVGYLADN
-1157 KDGDYYQ
+1157 KDADYSQ
-1164 KLIDPTTYVYA
+1164 SVIDPATYEISQKYRV
-1175 LNYCPTE
+1175 TE
-1182 TIALP
+1182 SIALP
-1187 TGQGSVAISHEG
+1187 TGQGSVAVSHDG

-1206 PRKLSRGALMAKKG
+1206 DRKLSRGALMAKNN
-1220 ELHASWNNE
+1220 ELHTSWNNE
-1229 WSTSKAA
+1229 WSTTKAA
-1236 ANRYRHKLIL
+1236 ASRYRHKLIL

-1255 QYRVAQVSGT
+1255 QYRIAKVTGT
-1265 VKCNWPGK
+1265 IKSNWPGK
-1273 VIIGDAGKDAYVSAT
+1273 VIIGDAGKDPFLAST
-1288 DSVPFALSTNADT
+1288 DSAEFALSTGADV
-1301 GKAVTLTPKDLRVG
+1301 GKAISITATDLRVG
-1315 QDIYIVLEP
+1315 QDIYIVLDP

-1341 VTDEKGVRQD
+1341 VTDEQSTRQD

-1364 SQFLMEKRN
+1364 KQFLMEKRN

-1379 KAWKWILAVLK
+1379 KAWKWILSVLK

>member
-123 VSADWLLLEG
+123 VSADWLLLDG

-158 AVHDVEL
+158 AVHDIEL

-200 IAETNPHQTTSAQIN
+200 IAETNPHKTTSAQIN

-267 NCTVSGNRAQFSS
+267 NCTVSGNRAQFRS

-373 SKVYIEGRS
+373 SKVYIEGRN

-402 TKATTAEKGVVKLKT
+402 TKATTAEKGVAKLKT
-417 GKGTETVG
+417 GKGTETTG
-425 VAATPASLTPYS
+425 VAATPASLAPYS
-437 ADLSGYVAK
+437 TDLSGYVAK

-468 LGQADNTAD
+468 LGQANNTAD
-477 LDKPLSTELT
+477 VDKPLSTELN
-487 EAVSG
+487 AALSG
-492 LADVGHH
+492 LADAGHH

-555 KEGTVTDFA
+555 KEGSVTDFA

-575 QGTAISVQDLNYF
+575 RGTAISVQDLKYF
-588 YLLDGTKG
+588 YLLNGAKA
-596 DSTVTGS
+596 DSAVTGS

-609 PMFNWFSPNNQLELT
+609 PMFNWFSPNNQIETT

-629 VSNGTGINWTGI
+629 VSAGKGINWTGI

-657 AAQMGDQSV
+657 ASQMGDQSV

-674 VKAYQSKLWVYAAGG
+674 VRAHQSKLWVYAAGG

-704 ESPLVA
+704 QSPLVA
-710 VYETSRDVENY
+710 VHETSADVENY

-732 TKSAAVQ
+732 AKSAAVQ
-739 FEVYDG
+739 FEIYDG

-774 LYVNMLTGSLYSRAE
+774 LYVNMLTGSLYSRTE

-811 VSSYANKT
+811 ESYSNKT

-831 AEVSEHIGTRKA
+831 TEVSEHIDARKA

-869 RALVYRK
+869 RTCIFRKALTA
-876 MLGSGSGG
+876 G
-884 TLCTLSRGL
+884 TGDVFHLVSRGL
-893 FSYSHGLNVKT
+893 YTYAHNQNVKSS
-904 DLELI
+904 LQYVVI
-909 FSTEGATPYC
+909 PEGATPYC

-928 NNEPTFE
+928 NNAPTFE
-935 GSFVFDVDDI
+935 GSFVFDVDDV
-945 GGTKALSAA
+945 GGTQALTAA
-954 PDLILCASSQAGTV
+954 PDLVLCTSTQGSSV
-968 GRRYVRINLTSKTC
+968 KRRYVRIDLTAKAC
-982 KVGVGAGS
+982 KLGIGS
-990 TSEVWHKSF
+990 RSDSAVTDIPLVMEES
-999 ELNNGSMLMDAG
+999 G
-1011 RETSVEVT
+1011 ETAVAAT
-1019 TKDVL
+1019 FKDVL
-1024 FNGEVTNAEILDLIG
+1024 FNGEETNAAILDLIG
-1039 WGPSGDKISANHAPR
+1039 WGPNKDKISANHAPR

-1077 GSTTIDLRQI
+1077 GTTTVKHRQLEI
-1087 EMAFPFDLVDYFT
+1087 EFPFDLVDYFT
-1100 GDGVGLAFKG
+1100 GDGVGLSFKE
-1110 LSEKCYLTINH
+1110 LSAKCRVTISH
-1121 ALIDPKTGNI
+1121 ALIDPVTTKI

-1142 FESYMDSSVGWLADS
+1142 FESYLDASVGYLADT
-1157 KDGDYYQ
+1157 KDADFNQ
-1164 KLIDPTTYVYA
+1164 SVIDPATYEINQKYRV
-1175 LNYCPTE
+1175 TE
-1182 TIALP
+1182 SIALP
-1187 TGQGSVAISHEG
+1187 TGQGSVAVSHDG

-1206 PRKLSRGALMAKKG
+1206 DRKLSRGALMAKKG
-1220 ELHASWNNE
+1220 ELHTSWNNE

-1255 QYRVAQVSGT
+1255 QYRVAKVTGT

-1273 VIIGDAGKDAYVSAT
+1273 VIIGDAGKDAYVSAI
-1288 DSVPFALSTNADT
+1288 DSVSFALSTNADT

-1324 PGNNPEGYELNF
+1324 PGNNPEGYEFNF

>member
-8 PRGTKAENHFLEERI
+8 PRGTKTENHFLEERI

-107 PFVDILDELVK
+107 PFVDMLDELVK

-123 VSADWLLLEG
+123 VSADWMLLDG

-158 AVHDVEL
+158 AIHDVEL

-200 IAETNPHQTTSAQIN
+200 IAATNPHETTSAQIN

-267 NCTVSGNRAQFSS
+267 NCTVSGNRAQFRS

-360 PDAGSG
+360 PDAGGSG
-366 GGGDPDD
+366 GSDPDD
-373 SKVYIEGRS
+373 SKVYIEGRN

-402 TKATTAEKGVVKLKT
+402 TKATAAEKGVVKLKT

-437 ADLSGYVAK
+437 TDLSGYVTK

-477 LDKPLSTELT
+477 LDKPLSTALN
-487 EAVSG
+487 ASVSG

-511 QSVYGIGRYATNQN
+511 QTIYGIGRYATNQN

-575 QGTAISVQDLNYF
+575 QGTSISVQDLKYF

-596 DSTVTGS
+596 DSTVTGA

-657 AAQMGDQSV
+657 ATQMGDQSV

-674 VKAYQSKLWVYAAGG
+674 VRAYQSKLWVYAAGG
-689 GPVTVYINGIQAATG
+689 GPVTVYINGNLAASG

-710 VYETSRDVENY
+710 VYETSSDVENY

-732 TKSAAVQ
+732 AKSAAVQ

-811 VSSYANKT
+811 ENYANKT
-819 VSFETTFDFGKS
+819 VGFETTFDFGKS
-831 AEVSEHIGTRKA
+831 AEVSGHIATRKA
-843 HGLSSVDWTLT
+843 HGLSSVDWALT

-869 RALVYRK
+869 RACIFRKALAAGTGDVFHLV
-876 MLGSGSGG
+876 
-884 TLCTLSRGL
+884 SRGL
-893 FSYSHGLNVKT
+893 YTYAHNQNVKSS
-904 DLELI
+904 LQYVVI
-909 FSTEGATPYC
+909 PEGATPYC

-928 NNEPTFE
+928 NNAPTFE
-935 GSFVFDVDDI
+935 GSFAFDVDDV
-945 GGTKALSAA
+945 GGTQALTAA
-954 PDLILCASSQAGTV
+954 PDLVLCTSTQGASV
-968 GRRYVRINLTSKTC
+968 KRRYVRIDLTAKAC
-982 KVGVGAGS
+982 KLGIGS
-990 TSEVWHKSF
+990 RSVSDVTDIPLVMEES
-999 ELNNGSMLMDAG
+999 G
-1011 RETSVEVT
+1011 ETAVNAT
-1019 TKDVL
+1019 FKDVL
-1024 FNGEVTNAEILDLIG
+1024 FNGEETNPAILDLIG
-1039 WGPSGDKISANHAPR
+1039 WGAARDKISANHAPR

-1062 VNTRVLRL
+1062 VSTRVLRL

-1077 GSTTIDLRQI
+1077 GTTTIKQRQLEI
-1087 EMAFPFDLVDYFT
+1087 QFPFDLVDYFT
-1100 GDGVGLAFKG
+1100 GDGIG
-1110 LSEKCYLTINH
+1110 LSFKELSAKCRVTISH
-1121 ALIDPKTGNI
+1121 ALIDPVTNNI

-1142 FESYMDSSVGWLADS
+1142 FESYLDSSVGYLADN
-1157 KDGDYYQ
+1157 KDADYSQ
-1164 KLIDPTTYVYA
+1164 SVIDPATYEISQKYRV
-1175 LNYCPTE
+1175 TE
-1182 TIALP
+1182 SIALP
-1187 TGQGSVAISHEG
+1187 TGQGSVAVSHDG

-1206 PRKLSRGALMAKKG
+1206 DRKLSRGALMAKNN
-1220 ELHASWNNE
+1220 ELHTSWNNE
-1229 WSTSKAA
+1229 WSTTKAA
-1236 ANRYRHKLIL
+1236 ASRYRHKLIL

-1255 QYRVAQVSGT
+1255 QYRIAKVTGT
-1265 VKCNWPGK
+1265 IKSNWPGK
-1273 VIIGDAGKDAYVSAT
+1273 VIIGDAGKDPFLAST
-1288 DSVPFALSTNADT
+1288 DSAEFALSTSADV
-1301 GKAVTLTPKDLRVG
+1301 GKAISITATDLRVG
-1315 QDIYIVLEP
+1315 QDIYIVLDP

-1341 VTDEKGVRQD
+1341 VTDEQSTRQD

-1364 SQFLMEKRN
+1364 KQFLMEKRN

-1379 KAWKWILAVLK
+1379 KAWKWILSVLK
-1390 RELNGKQLGDRT
+1390 RELNGNQLGDRT

>member
-123 VSADWLLLEG
+123 VSADWLLLDG

-158 AVHDVEL
+158 AVHDIEL

-200 IAETNPHQTTSAQIN
+200 IAAKNPHETTSAQIN

-267 NCTVSGNRAQFSS
+267 NCTVSGNRAQFRS

-373 SKVYIEGRS
+373 SKVYIEGRN

-402 TKATTAEKGVVKLKT
+402 TKATTAEKGVAKLKT
-417 GKGTETVG
+417 GKGTETTG
-425 VAATPASLTPYS
+425 VAATPASLAPYS
-437 ADLSGYVAK
+437 TDLSGYVAK

-477 LDKPLSTELT
+477 VDKPLSTELNT
-487 EAVSG
+487 ALSG
-492 LADVGHH
+492 LADAGHH

-511 QSVYGIGRYATNQN
+511 QTVYGIGRYATNQN

-555 KEGTVTDFA
+555 KEGSVTDFA

-575 QGTAISVQDLNYF
+575 QGTAISVQDLKYF
-588 YLLDGTKG
+588 YLLNGTKA
-596 DSTVTGS
+596 DSTVTGA

-609 PMFNWFSPNNQLELT
+609 PMFNWFSPNNQIETT

-629 VSNGTGINWTGI
+629 VSAGKGINWTGI

-657 AAQMGDQSV
+657 ASQMGDQSV

-674 VKAYQSKLWVYAAGG
+674 VRARQSKLWVYAAGG

-704 ESPLVA
+704 QSPLVA
-710 VYETSRDVENY
+710 VYETSADVENY

-732 TKSAAVQ
+732 AKSAAVQ
-739 FEVYDG
+739 FEIYDG
-745 DYPVYFSGPETRVE
+745 DYPVYFSGPETHVE

-774 LYVNMLTGSLYSRAE
+774 LYVNMLTGSLYSRTE

-811 VSSYANKT
+811 ESYSNKT

-831 AEVSEHIGTRKA
+831 TEVSEHIDARKA

-869 RALVYRK
+869 RTCIFRKALTA
-876 MLGSGSGG
+876 G
-884 TLCTLSRGL
+884 TGDVFHLVSRGL
-893 FSYSHGLNVKT
+893 YTYAHNQNVKSS
-904 DLELI
+904 LQYVVI
-909 FSTEGATPYC
+909 PEGATPYC

-928 NNEPTFE
+928 NNAPTFE
-935 GSFVFDVDDI
+935 GSFAFDVDDV
-945 GGTKALSAA
+945 GGTQALTAA
-954 PDLILCASSQAGTV
+954 PDLVLCTSTQGSSV
-968 GRRYVRINLTSKTC
+968 KRRYVRIDLTAKAC
-982 KVGVGAGS
+982 KLGIGS
-990 TSEVWHKSF
+990 RSDSAVTDIPLVMEES
-999 ELNNGSMLMDAG
+999 G
-1011 RETSVEVT
+1011 ETAVVAT
-1019 TKDVL
+1019 FKDVL
-1024 FNGEVTNAEILDLIG
+1024 FNGEETNAAILDLIG
-1039 WGPSGDKISANHAPR
+1039 WGPNKDKISANHAPR

-1077 GSTTIDLRQI
+1077 GTTTVKQRQLEI
-1087 EMAFPFDLVDYFT
+1087 QFPFDLVDYFT
-1100 GDGVGLAFKG
+1100 GDGVGLSFKE
-1110 LSEKCYLTINH
+1110 LSAKCRVTISH
-1121 ALIDPKTGNI
+1121 ALIDPVTTKI

-1142 FESYMDSSVGWLADS
+1142 FESYLDASVGYLADT
-1157 KDGDYYQ
+1157 KDVDFSQ
-1164 KLIDPTTYVYA
+1164 SVIDPATYEISQKYRV
-1175 LNYCPTE
+1175 TE
-1182 TIALP
+1182 SIALP
-1187 TGQGSVAISHEG
+1187 TGQGSVAVSHDG

-1206 PRKLSRGALMAKKG
+1206 DRKLSRGALMAKKG

-1255 QYRVAQVSGT
+1255 QYRVAKVTGT

-1273 VIIGDAGKDAYVSAT
+1273 VIIGDAGKDAYVSAI
-1288 DSVPFALSTNADT
+1288 DSVPFALSTASDT
-1301 GKAVTLTPKDLRVG
+1301 GKAITLTPKDLRVG

>member
-8 PRGTKAENHFLEERI
+8 PRGTKTENHFLEERI

-107 PFVDILDELVK
+107 PFVDMLDELVK

-123 VSADWLLLEG
+123 VSADWLLLDG

-158 AVHDVEL
+158 AIHDIEL

-200 IAETNPHQTTSAQIN
+200 IAATNPHETTSAQIN

-267 NCTVSGNRAQFSS
+267 NCTVSGNRAQFRS

-360 PDAGSG
+360 PDAGGSG
-366 GGGDPDD
+366 GSDPDD
-373 SKVYIEGRS
+373 SKVYIEGRN

-402 TKATTAEKGVVKLKT
+402 TKATTVEKGVVKLKT

-437 ADLSGYVAK
+437 ADLSGYVTK

-477 LDKPLSTELT
+477 LDKPLSTALN
-487 EAVSG
+487 ASVSG

-511 QSVYGIGRYATNQN
+511 QTVYGIGRYATNQN

-575 QGTAISVQDLNYF
+575 QGTSISVQDLKYF

-596 DSTVTGS
+596 DSTVTGA

-657 AAQMGDQSV
+657 ATQMGDQSV

-674 VKAYQSKLWVYAAGG
+674 VRAYQSKLWVYAAGG
-689 GPVTVYINGIQAATG
+689 GPVTVYINGTLAASG

-710 VYETSRDVENY
+710 VYETSSDVENY

-732 TKSAAVQ
+732 AKSAAVQ

-811 VSSYANKT
+811 ENYANKT
-819 VSFETTFDFGKS
+819 VGFETTFDFGKS
-831 AEVSEHIGTRKA
+831 AEVSEHIDTRKA
-843 HGLSSVDWTLT
+843 HGLSSVDWALT

-869 RALVYRK
+869 RACIFRKALTAGTGDVFHLV
-876 MLGSGSGG
+876 
-884 TLCTLSRGL
+884 SRGL
-893 FSYSHGLNVKT
+893 YTYAHNQNVKSS
-904 DLELI
+904 LQYVVI
-909 FSTEGATPYC
+909 PEGATPYC

-928 NNEPTFE
+928 NNAPTFE
-935 GSFVFDVDDI
+935 GSFAFDVDDV
-945 GGTKALSAA
+945 GGTQALTAA
-954 PDLILCASSQAGTV
+954 PDLVLCTSTQGATIK
-968 GRRYVRINLTSKTC
+968 RRYVRIDLTAKAC
-982 KVGVGAGS
+982 KLGIGS
-990 TSEVWHKSF
+990 RSDSDVTDIPLVMEES
-999 ELNNGSMLMDAG
+999 G
-1011 RETSVEVT
+1011 ETAVNAT
-1019 TKDVL
+1019 FKDVL
-1024 FNGEVTNAEILDLIG
+1024 FNGEETNPAILDLIG
-1039 WGPSGDKISANHAPR
+1039 WGVARDKISANHAPR

-1062 VNTRVLRL
+1062 VSTRVLRL

-1077 GSTTIDLRQI
+1077 GTTTVKQRQLEI
-1087 EMAFPFDLVDYFT
+1087 QFPFDLLDYFT
-1100 GDGVGLAFKG
+1100 GDGIG
-1110 LSEKCYLTINH
+1110 LSFKELSAKCRVTISH
-1121 ALIDPKTGNI
+1121 ALIDPVTNNI
-1131 DIDKYHYLRSL
+1131 NIDKYHYLRSL
-1142 FESYMDSSVGWLADS
+1142 FESYLDSSVGYLSDAKDADYS
-1157 KDGDYYQ
+1157 Q
-1164 KLIDPTTYVYA
+1164 SVIDPATYEISQKYRV
-1175 LNYCPTE
+1175 TE
-1182 TIALP
+1182 SIALP
-1187 TGQGSVAISHEG
+1187 TGQGSVAVSHDG

-1206 PRKLSRGALMAKKG
+1206 DRKLSRGALMAKNN
-1220 ELHASWNNE
+1220 ELNTSWNNE
-1229 WSTSKAA
+1229 WSTTKAA
-1236 ANRYRHKLIL
+1236 ASRYRHKLIL

-1255 QYRVAQVSGT
+1255 QYRIAKVSGT
-1265 VKCNWPGK
+1265 IKSNWPGK
-1273 VIIGDAGKDAYVSAT
+1273 VIIGDAGKDPFLAST
-1288 DSVPFALSTNADT
+1288 DSAEFALSTSADV
-1301 GKAVTLTPKDLRVG
+1301 GKAISITATDLRVG
-1315 QDIYIVLEP
+1315 QDIYIVLDP

-1336 TCSLD
+1336 TCSLE
-1341 VTDEKGVRQD
+1341 VTDEQSTRQD

-1364 SQFLMEKRN
+1364 KQFLMEKRN

-1379 KAWKWILAVLK
+1379 KAWKWILSVLK

>member
-1 MKAYPYD
+1 M
-8 PRGTKAENHFLEERI
+8 
-23 IGSENN
+23 
-29 NDRVVILD
+29 
-37 HRPFFEDLVVRQPG
+37 
-51 STTPL
+51 
-56 SRGVDYELQ
+56 
-65 YQLTELD
+65 
-72 DSVAANVYCG
+72 
-82 VHLINPSI
+82 
-90 KGIVTFE
+90 
-97 GQMLG
+97 
-102 GTFYD
+102 
-107 PFVDILDELVK
+107 
-118 YLNNP
+118 
-123 VSADWLLLEG
+123 
-133 RPSLYPAT
+133 
-141 PAATSWADLLN
+141 
-152 KKYLAS
+152 
-158 AVHDVEL
+158 
-165 KTDDANQLIKDK
+165 
-177 LAEVKALVTALGKEI
+177 
-192 EAFNYPAH
+192 
-200 IAETNPHQTTSAQIN
+200 
-215 AHPVNLKTPD
+215 
-225 TFMAYGLKLKA
+225 
-236 LTDELKAFRLP
+236 
-247 QSVIDTYISH
+247 
-257 WISSEVRGVF
+257 
-267 NCTVSGNRAQFSS
+267 SGNRAQFRS

-366 GGGDPDD
+366 GGSDPDD
-373 SKVYIEGRS
+373 SKVYIEGRN

-437 ADLSGYVAK
+437 TDLSGYVTK

-477 LDKPLSTELT
+477 LDKPLSTALN
-487 EAVSG
+487 ASVSG

-511 QSVYGIGRYATNQN
+511 QSIYGIGRYATNQN

-575 QGTAISVQDLNYF
+575 QGTAISVQDLKYF

-596 DSTVTGS
+596 DSTATGA

-657 AAQMGDQSV
+657 ATQMGDQSV

-674 VKAYQSKLWVYAAGG
+674 VRAYQSKLWVYAAGG
-689 GPVTVYINGIQAATG
+689 GPVTVYINGNLAASG

-710 VYETSRDVENY
+710 VYETSADVENY
-721 TVAVKAECSDT
+721 TIAVKAECSDT
-732 TKSAAVQ
+732 AKSAAVQ

-811 VSSYANKT
+811 ENYANKT
-819 VSFETTFDFGKS
+819 VGFETTFDFGKS
-831 AEVSEHIGTRKA
+831 AEVSEHIDTRKA
-843 HGLSSVDWTLT
+843 HGLSSVDWALT

-869 RALVYRK
+869 RACIFRKALATGTGDVFHLV
-876 MLGSGSGG
+876 
-884 TLCTLSRGL
+884 SRGL
-893 FSYSHGLNVKT
+893 YTYAHNQNVKSS
-904 DLELI
+904 LQYVVI
-909 FSTEGATPYC
+909 PEGATPYC

-928 NNEPTFE
+928 NNAPTFE
-935 GSFVFDVDDI
+935 GSFAFDVDDV
-945 GGTKALSAA
+945 GGTQALAAA
-954 PDLILCASSQAGTV
+954 PDLVLCSSTQGSSV
-968 GRRYVRINLTSKTC
+968 KRRYVRIDLTAKAC
-982 KVGVGAGS
+982 KLGIGS
-990 TSEVWHKSF
+990 RSDSAVTDIPLVMVES
-999 ELNNGSMLMDAG
+999 G
-1011 RETSVEVT
+1011 ETAVNAT
-1019 TKDVL
+1019 FKDVL
-1024 FNGEVTNAEILDLIG
+1024 FNGEETNAAILDLIG
-1039 WGPSGDKISANHAPR
+1039 WGASKDKISANHAPR

-1062 VNTRVLRL
+1062 VSTRVLRL

-1077 GSTTIDLRQI
+1077 GTTTVKQRQLEI
-1087 EMAFPFDLVDYFT
+1087 QFPFDLVDYFT
-1100 GDGVGLAFKG
+1100 GDGIG
-1110 LSEKCYLTINH
+1110 LSFKELSAKCRVTISH
-1121 ALIDPKTGNI
+1121 ALVDPVTNNI

-1142 FESYMDSSVGWLADS
+1142 FESYLDSSVGYLADN
-1157 KDGDYYQ
+1157 KDADYSQ
-1164 KLIDPTTYVYA
+1164 SVIDPATYEISQKYRV
-1175 LNYCPTE
+1175 TE
-1182 TIALP
+1182 SIALP
-1187 TGQGSVAISHEG
+1187 TGQGSVAVSHDG

-1206 PRKLSRGALMAKKG
+1206 DRKLSRGALMAKKN
-1220 ELHASWNNE
+1220 ELHTSWNNE
-1229 WSTSKAA
+1229 WSTTKAA
-1236 ANRYRHKLIL
+1236 ASRYRHKLIL

-1255 QYRVAQVSGT
+1255 QYRIAKVTGT
-1265 VKCNWPGK
+1265 IKSNWPGK
-1273 VIIGDAGKDAYVSAT
+1273 VIIGDAGKDPFLAST
-1288 DSVPFALSTNADT
+1288 DSAEFALSTNADV
-1301 GKAVTLTPKDLRVG
+1301 GKAITITPTDLRVG
-1315 QDIYIVLEP
+1315 QDIYIVLDP

-1341 VTDEKGVRQD
+1341 VTDEQSTRQD

-1364 SQFLMEKRN
+1364 KQFLMEKRN

-1379 KAWKWILAVLK
+1379 KAWKWILSVLK

>member
-123 VSADWLLLEG
+123 VSADWLLLDG

-267 NCTVSGNRAQFSS
+267 NCTVSGNRAQFRS

-306 GHLEGTG
+306 GYLEGTG

-373 SKVYIEGRS
+373 SKVYIEGRN

-402 TKATTAEKGVVKLKT
+402 TKATTAEKGVAKLKT
-417 GKGTETVG
+417 GKGTETTG
-425 VAATPASLTPYS
+425 VAATPASLAPYS
-437 ADLSGYVAK
+437 TDLSGYVAK

-477 LDKPLSTELT
+477 VDKPLSTELNT
-487 EAVSG
+487 ALSG
-492 LADVGHH
+492 LADAGHH

-511 QSVYGIGRYATNQN
+511 QTVYGIGRYATNQN

-555 KEGTVTDFA
+555 KEGSVTDFA

-575 QGTAISVQDLNYF
+575 QGTAISVQDLKYF
-588 YLLDGTKG
+588 YLLNGTKA
-596 DSTVTGS
+596 DSTVTGA

-609 PMFNWFSPNNQLELT
+609 PMFNWFSPNNQIETT

-629 VSNGTGINWTGI
+629 VSAGKGINWTGI

-657 AAQMGDQSV
+657 ASQMGDQSV

-674 VKAYQSKLWVYAAGG
+674 VRARQSKLWVYAAGG

-704 ESPLVA
+704 QSPLVA
-710 VYETSRDVENY
+710 VYETSADVENY

-732 TKSAAVQ
+732 AKSAAVQ
-739 FEVYDG
+739 FEIYDG
-745 DYPVYFSGPETRVE
+745 DYPVYFSGPETHVE

-774 LYVNMLTGSLYSRAE
+774 LYVNMLTGSLYSRTE

-811 VSSYANKT
+811 ESYSNKT

-831 AEVSEHIGTRKA
+831 TEVSEHIDARKA

-869 RALVYRK
+869 RTCIFRKALTA
-876 MLGSGSGG
+876 G
-884 TLCTLSRGL
+884 TGDVFHLVSRGL
-893 FSYSHGLNVKT
+893 YTYAHNQNVKSS
-904 DLELI
+904 LQYVVI
-909 FSTEGATPYC
+909 PEGATPYC

-928 NNEPTFE
+928 NNAPTFE
-935 GSFVFDVDDI
+935 GSFAFDVDDV
-945 GGTKALSAA
+945 GGTQALTAA
-954 PDLILCASSQAGTV
+954 PDLVLCTSTQGSSV
-968 GRRYVRINLTSKTC
+968 KRRYVRIDLTAKAC
-982 KVGVGAGS
+982 KLGIGS
-990 TSEVWHKSF
+990 RSDSAVTDIPLVMEES
-999 ELNNGSMLMDAG
+999 G
-1011 RETSVEVT
+1011 ETAVVAT
-1019 TKDVL
+1019 FKDVL
-1024 FNGEVTNAEILDLIG
+1024 FNGEETNAAILDLIG
-1039 WGPSGDKISANHAPR
+1039 WGPNKDKISANHAPR

-1077 GSTTIDLRQI
+1077 GTTTVKQRQLEI
-1087 EMAFPFDLVDYFT
+1087 QFPFDLVDYFT
-1100 GDGVGLAFKG
+1100 GDGVGLSFKE
-1110 LSEKCYLTINH
+1110 LSAKCRVTISH
-1121 ALIDPKTGNI
+1121 ALIDPVTTKI

-1142 FESYMDSSVGWLADS
+1142 FESYLDASVGYLADT
-1157 KDGDYYQ
+1157 KDVDFSQ
-1164 KLIDPTTYVYA
+1164 SVIDPATYEISQKYRV
-1175 LNYCPTE
+1175 TE
-1182 TIALP
+1182 SIALP
-1187 TGQGSVAISHEG
+1187 TGQGSVAVSHDG

-1206 PRKLSRGALMAKKG
+1206 DRKLSRGALMAKKG

-1255 QYRVAQVSGT
+1255 QYRVAKVTGT

-1273 VIIGDAGKDAYVSAT
+1273 VIIGDAGKDAYVSAI
-1288 DSVPFALSTNADT
+1288 DSVPFALSTASDT
-1301 GKAVTLTPKDLRVG
+1301 GKAITLTPKDLRVG

>member
-8 PRGTKAENHFLEERI
+8 PRGTKTENHFLEERI

-107 PFVDILDELVK
+107 PFVDMLDELVK

-123 VSADWLLLEG
+123 VSADWLLLDG

-158 AVHDVEL
+158 AIHDIEL

-200 IAETNPHQTTSAQIN
+200 IAATNPHETTSAQIN

-267 NCTVSGNRAQFSS
+267 NCTVSGNRAQFRS

-360 PDAGSG
+360 PDAGGSG
-366 GGGDPDD
+366 GSDPDD
-373 SKVYIEGRS
+373 SKVYIEGRN

-437 ADLSGYVAK
+437 TDLSGYVTK

-477 LDKPLSTELT
+477 LDKPLSTALN
-487 EAVSG
+487 ASVSG

-511 QSVYGIGRYATNQN
+511 QSIYGIGRYATNQN

-575 QGTAISVQDLNYF
+575 QGTSISVQDLKYF

-596 DSTVTGS
+596 DSTVTGA

-652 PVGKT
+652 AVGKT
-657 AAQMGDQSV
+657 ATQMGDQSV

-674 VKAYQSKLWVYAAGG
+674 VRAYQSKLWVYAAGG
-689 GPVTVYINGIQAATG
+689 GPVTVYINGVLAASG

-710 VYETSRDVENY
+710 VYETSADVENY

-732 TKSAAVQ
+732 AKSAAVQ

-811 VSSYANKT
+811 ENYANKT
-819 VSFETTFDFGKS
+819 VGFETTFDFGKS
-831 AEVSEHIGTRKA
+831 AEVSEHIDRRKA
-843 HGLSSVDWTLT
+843 HGLSSVDWALT

-869 RALVYRK
+869 RACIFRKAIATGTGDVFHLV
-876 MLGSGSGG
+876 
-884 TLCTLSRGL
+884 SRGL
-893 FSYSHGLNVKT
+893 YTYAHNQNVKSS
-904 DLELI
+904 LQYVVI
-909 FSTEGATPYC
+909 PEGATPYC

-928 NNEPTFE
+928 NNAPTFE
-935 GSFVFDVDDI
+935 GSFAFDVDDV
-945 GGTKALSAA
+945 GGTQALTAA
-954 PDLILCASSQAGTV
+954 PDLVLCTSTQGASV
-968 GRRYVRINLTSKTC
+968 KRRYVRIDLTAKAC
-982 KVGVGAGS
+982 KLGIGS
-990 TSEVWHKSF
+990 RSVSDVTDIPLVMEES
-999 ELNNGSMLMDAG
+999 G
-1011 RETSVEVT
+1011 ETAVNAT
-1019 TKDVL
+1019 FKDVL
-1024 FNGEVTNAEILDLIG
+1024 FNGEETNPAILDLIG
-1039 WGPSGDKISANHAPR
+1039 WGAARDKISANHAPR

-1062 VNTRVLRL
+1062 VSTRVLRL

-1077 GSTTIDLRQI
+1077 GTTTVKQRQLEI
-1087 EMAFPFDLVDYFT
+1087 QFPFDLLDYFT
-1100 GDGVGLAFKG
+1100 GDGIG
-1110 LSEKCYLTINH
+1110 LSFKELSAKCRVTISH
-1121 ALIDPKTGNI
+1121 ALIDPVTNNI
-1131 DIDKYHYLRSL
+1131 NIDKYHYLRSL
-1142 FESYMDSSVGWLADS
+1142 FESYLDSSVGYLADN
-1157 KDGDYYQ
+1157 KDADYSQ
-1164 KLIDPTTYVYA
+1164 SVIDPATYEISQKYRV
-1175 LNYCPTE
+1175 TE
-1182 TIALP
+1182 SIALP
-1187 TGQGSVAISHEG
+1187 TGQGSVAVSHDG

-1206 PRKLSRGALMAKKG
+1206 DRKLSRGALMAKKN
-1220 ELHASWNNE
+1220 ELHTSWNNE
-1229 WSTSKAA
+1229 WSTTKAA
-1236 ANRYRHKLIL
+1236 ASRYRHKLIL

-1255 QYRVAQVSGT
+1255 QYRIAKVTGT
-1265 VKCNWPGK
+1265 IKSNWPGK
-1273 VIIGDAGKDAYVSAT
+1273 VIIGDAGKDPFLAST
-1288 DSVPFALSTNADT
+1288 DSAEFALSTNADV
-1301 GKAVTLTPKDLRVG
+1301 GKAITITPTDLRVG
-1315 QDIYIVLEP
+1315 QDIYIVLDP

-1336 TCSLD
+1336 TCTLD
-1341 VTDEKGVRQD
+1341 VTDEQSTRQD

-1364 SQFLMEKRN
+1364 KQFLMEKRN

-1379 KAWKWILAVLK
+1379 KAWKWILSVLK

>member
-8 PRGTKAENHFLEERI
+8 PRGTKTENHFLEERI

-107 PFVDILDELVK
+107 PFVDMLDELVK

-123 VSADWLLLEG
+123 VSADWLLLDG

-158 AVHDVEL
+158 AIHDVEL

-200 IAETNPHQTTSAQIN
+200 IAATNPHETTSAQIN

-225 TFMAYGLKLKA
+225 SFMAYGLKLKA

-267 NCTVSGNRAQFSS
+267 NCTVSGNRAQFRS

-360 PDAGSG
+360 PDAGGSG
-366 GGGDPDD
+366 GSDPDD
-373 SKVYIEGRS
+373 SKVYIEGRN

-437 ADLSGYVAK
+437 TDLSGYVTK

-477 LDKPLSTELT
+477 LDKPLSTALN
-487 EAVSG
+487 ASVSG

-511 QSVYGIGRYATNQN
+511 QTIYGIGRYATNQN

-575 QGTAISVQDLNYF
+575 QGTSISVQDLKYF

-596 DSTVTGS
+596 DSTVTGA

-657 AAQMGDQSV
+657 ATQMGDQSV

-674 VKAYQSKLWVYAAGG
+674 VRAYQSKLWVYAAGG
-689 GPVTVYINGIQAATG
+689 GPVTVYINGDLAASG

-710 VYETSRDVENY
+710 VYETSSDVENY

-732 TKSAAVQ
+732 AKSAAVQ

-745 DYPVYFSGPETRVE
+745 DYPVYFSGSETRVE

-801 YIGYVDIVAG
+801 YIGYVDVVAG
-811 VSSYANKT
+811 ENYANKT
-819 VSFETTFDFGKS
+819 VGFETTFDFGKS
-831 AEVSEHIGTRKA
+831 AEVSGHIATRKA
-843 HGLSSVDWTLT
+843 HGLSSVDWALT

-869 RALVYRK
+869 RACIFRKALAAGTGDVFHLV
-876 MLGSGSGG
+876 
-884 TLCTLSRGL
+884 SRGL
-893 FSYSHGLNVKT
+893 YTYAHNQNVKSS
-904 DLELI
+904 LQYVVI
-909 FSTEGATPYC
+909 PEGATPYC

-928 NNEPTFE
+928 NNAPTFE
-935 GSFVFDVDDI
+935 GSFAFDVDDV
-945 GGTKALSAA
+945 GGTQALTAA
-954 PDLILCASSQAGTV
+954 PDLVLCTSAQGASV
-968 GRRYVRINLTSKTC
+968 KRRYVRIDLTAKAC
-982 KVGVGAGS
+982 KLGIGS
-990 TSEVWHKSF
+990 RSDSDVTDNPLVMEES
-999 ELNNGSMLMDAG
+999 G
-1011 RETSVEVT
+1011 ETAVNAT
-1019 TKDVL
+1019 FKDVL
-1024 FNGEVTNAEILDLIG
+1024 FNGEETNPAILDLIG
-1039 WGPSGDKISANHAPR
+1039 WGAARDKISANHAPR

-1062 VNTRVLRL
+1062 VSTRVLRL

-1077 GSTTIDLRQI
+1077 GTTTVKQRQLEI
-1087 EMAFPFDLVDYFT
+1087 QFPFDLLDYFT
-1100 GDGVGLAFKG
+1100 GDGIG
-1110 LSEKCYLTINH
+1110 LSFKELSAKCRVTISH
-1121 ALIDPKTGNI
+1121 ALIDPVTNNI
-1131 DIDKYHYLRSL
+1131 NIDKYHYLRSL
-1142 FESYMDSSVGWLADS
+1142 FESYLDSSVGYLSDAKDADYS
-1157 KDGDYYQ
+1157 Q
-1164 KLIDPTTYVYA
+1164 SVIDPATYEISQKYRV
-1175 LNYCPTE
+1175 TE
-1182 TIALP
+1182 SIALP
-1187 TGQGSVAISHEG
+1187 TGQGSVAVSHDG

-1206 PRKLSRGALMAKKG
+1206 DRKLSRGALMAKNN
-1220 ELHASWNNE
+1220 ELHTSWNNE
-1229 WSTSKAA
+1229 WSTTKAA
-1236 ANRYRHKLIL
+1236 ASRYRHKLIL

-1255 QYRVAQVSGT
+1255 QYRIAKVTGT
-1265 VKCNWPGK
+1265 IKSNWPGK
-1273 VIIGDAGKDAYVSAT
+1273 LIIGDAGKDPFLAST
-1288 DSVPFALSTNADT
+1288 DSAEFALSTSADV
-1301 GKAVTLTPKDLRVG
+1301 GKAISITATDLRVG
-1315 QDIYIVLEP
+1315 QDIYIVLDP

-1341 VTDEKGVRQD
+1341 VTDEQSARQD

-1364 SQFLMEKRN
+1364 KQFLMEKRN

-1379 KAWKWILAVLK
+1379 KAWKWILSVLK

>member
-8 PRGTKAENHFLEERI
+8 PRGTKTENHFLEERI

-107 PFVDILDELVK
+107 PFVDMLDELVK

-123 VSADWLLLEG
+123 VSADWLLLDG

-158 AVHDVEL
+158 AIHDVEL

-200 IAETNPHQTTSAQIN
+200 IAATNPHETTSAQIN

-267 NCTVSGNRAQFSS
+267 NCTVSGNRAQFRS

-360 PDAGSG
+360 PDAGG
-366 GGGDPDD
+366 GGSDPDD
-373 SKVYIEGRS
+373 SKVYIEGRN

-437 ADLSGYVAK
+437 TDLSGYVTK

-477 LDKPLSTELT
+477 LDKPLSTALN
-487 EAVSG
+487 ASVSG

-511 QSVYGIGRYATNQN
+511 QTIYGIGRYATNQN

-575 QGTAISVQDLNYF
+575 QGTAISVRDLKYF

-596 DSTVTGS
+596 DSTATGA

-657 AAQMGDQSV
+657 ATQMGDQSV

-674 VKAYQSKLWVYAAGG
+674 VRAYQPKLWVYAAGG
-689 GPVTVYINGIQAATG
+689 GPVTVYINGVLAASG

-710 VYETSRDVENY
+710 VYETSADVENY
-721 TVAVKAECSDT
+721 TIAVKAECSDT
-732 TKSAAVQ
+732 AKSAAVQ

-811 VSSYANKT
+811 ENYANKT
-819 VSFETTFDFGKS
+819 VGFETTFDFGKS
-831 AEVSEHIGTRKA
+831 AEVSEHIDRRKA
-843 HGLSSVDWTLT
+843 HGLSSVDWALT

-869 RALVYRK
+869 RACIFRKALATGTGDVFHLV
-876 MLGSGSGG
+876 
-884 TLCTLSRGL
+884 SRGL
-893 FSYSHGLNVKT
+893 YTYAHNQNVKSS
-904 DLELI
+904 LQYVVI
-909 FSTEGATPYC
+909 PEGATPYC

-928 NNEPTFE
+928 NNAPTFE
-935 GSFVFDVDDI
+935 GSFAFDVDDI
-945 GGTKALSAA
+945 GGTQALAAA
-954 PDLILCASSQAGTV
+954 PDLVLCSSTQGSSV
-968 GRRYVRINLTSKTC
+968 KRRYLRIDLTAKAC
-982 KVGVGAGS
+982 KLGIGS
-990 TSEVWHKSF
+990 RSDSAVTDIPLVMEES
-999 ELNNGSMLMDAG
+999 G
-1011 RETSVEVT
+1011 ETAVNAT
-1019 TKDVL
+1019 FKDVL
-1024 FNGEVTNAEILDLIG
+1024 FNGEETNAAILDLIG
-1039 WGPSGDKISANHAPR
+1039 WGASKDKISANHAPR

-1062 VNTRVLRL
+1062 VSTRVLRL

-1077 GSTTIDLRQI
+1077 GTTTVKQRQLEI
-1087 EMAFPFDLVDYFT
+1087 QFPFDLVDYFT
-1100 GDGVGLAFKG
+1100 GDGIG
-1110 LSEKCYLTINH
+1110 LSFKELSAKCRVTISH
-1121 ALIDPKTGNI
+1121 ALIDPVTNNI

-1142 FESYMDSSVGWLADS
+1142 FESYLDSSVGYLADN
-1157 KDGDYYQ
+1157 KDADYSQ
-1164 KLIDPTTYVYA
+1164 SVIDPATYEISQKYRV
-1175 LNYCPTE
+1175 TE
-1182 TIALP
+1182 SIALP
-1187 TGQGSVAISHEG
+1187 TGQGSVAVSHDG

-1206 PRKLSRGALMAKKG
+1206 DRKLSRGALMAKKN
-1220 ELHASWNNE
+1220 ELHTSWNNE
-1229 WSTSKAA
+1229 WSTTKAA
-1236 ANRYRHKLIL
+1236 ASRYRHKLIL
-1246 RFAQGADKQ
+1246 RFAQGVDKQ
-1255 QYRVAQVSGT
+1255 QYRIAKVTGT
-1265 VKCNWPGK
+1265 IKSNWPGK
-1273 VIIGDAGKDAYVSAT
+1273 VIIGDAGKDPFLAST
-1288 DSVPFALSTNADT
+1288 DSAEFALSTSSDV
-1301 GKAVTLTPKDLRVG
+1301 GKAISITATDLRVG
-1315 QDIYIVLEP
+1315 QDIYIVLDP

-1341 VTDEKGVRQD
+1341 VTDEQSTRQD

-1364 SQFLMEKRN
+1364 KQFLMEKRN

-1379 KAWKWILAVLK
+1379 KAWKWILSVLK

>member
-8 PRGTKAENHFLEERI
+8 PRGTKTENHFLEERI

-107 PFVDILDELVK
+107 PFVDMLDELVK

-123 VSADWLLLEG
+123 VSADWLLLDG

-158 AVHDVEL
+158 AIHDIEL

-200 IAETNPHQTTSAQIN
+200 IAATNPHETTSAQIN

-236 LTDELKAFRLP
+236 LTEELKAFRLP

-267 NCTVSGNRAQFSS
+267 NCTVSGNRAQFRS

-320 RAGKNTLRIESTGD
+320 RAGKNVLRIESTGD

-360 PDAGSG
+360 PDAGG
-366 GGGDPDD
+366 GGSDPDD
-373 SKVYIEGRS
+373 SKVYIEGRN

-402 TKATTAEKGVVKLKT
+402 TKASTTEKGVVKLKT

-437 ADLSGYVAK
+437 TDLSGYVTK

-452 KPMNDG
+452 KAMNDG

-477 LDKPLSTELT
+477 LDKPLSTALNT
-487 EAVSG
+487 SVSG

-511 QSVYGIGRYATNQN
+511 QSIYGIGRYATNQN

-575 QGTAISVQDLNYF
+575 QGTAISVQDLKYF
-588 YLLDGTKG
+588 YLLNGTKG
-596 DSTVTGS
+596 DSTVTGA

-657 AAQMGDQSV
+657 ATQMGDQSV

-674 VKAYQSKLWVYAAGG
+674 VRAYQSKLWVYAAGG
-689 GPVTVYINGIQAATG
+689 GPVTVYINGILAASG

-710 VYETSRDVENY
+710 VYETSADVENY

-732 TKSAAVQ
+732 AKSAAVQ

-801 YIGYVDIVAG
+801 YIGYVDIVVG
-811 VSSYANKT
+811 ENYANKT
-819 VSFETTFDFGKS
+819 VGFETTFDFGKS
-831 AEVSEHIGTRKA
+831 AEVSEHIDTRKA
-843 HGLSSVDWTLT
+843 HGLSSVDWALT

-869 RALVYRK
+869 RACIFRKALAAGTGDIFHLV
-876 MLGSGSGG
+876 
-884 TLCTLSRGL
+884 SRGL
-893 FSYSHGLNVKT
+893 YTYAHNQNVKSS
-904 DLELI
+904 LQYVAMP
-909 FSTEGATPYC
+909 EGATPYC

-928 NNEPTFE
+928 NNAPTFE
-935 GSFVFDVDDI
+935 GSFAFDVDDV
-945 GGTKALSAA
+945 GGTQALTAA
-954 PDLILCASSQAGTV
+954 PDLVLCTSTQGASV
-968 GRRYVRINLTSKTC
+968 KRRYVRIDLTAKEC
-982 KVGVGAGS
+982 KLGIGS
-990 TSEVWHKSF
+990 RSVSDVTDNPLVMEES
-999 ELNNGSMLMDAG
+999 G
-1011 RETSVEVT
+1011 ETAVNAT
-1019 TKDVL
+1019 FKDVL
-1024 FNGEVTNAEILDLIG
+1024 FNGEETNPAILDLIG
-1039 WGPSGDKISANHAPR
+1039 WGAARDKISANHAPR

-1062 VNTRVLRL
+1062 VGTRVLRL

-1077 GSTTIDLRQI
+1077 GTTTVKQRQLEI
-1087 EMAFPFDLVDYFT
+1087 QFPFDLVDYFT
-1100 GDGVGLAFKG
+1100 GDGIG
-1110 LSEKCYLTINH
+1110 LSFKELSAKCRVTISH
-1121 ALIDPKTGNI
+1121 ALIDPVTNNI
-1131 DIDKYHYLRSL
+1131 NIDKYHYLRSL
-1142 FESYMDSSVGWLADS
+1142 FESYLDSSVGYLADN
-1157 KDGDYYQ
+1157 KDGDYSQ
-1164 KLIDPTTYVYA
+1164 SVIDPATYEISQKYRV
-1175 LNYCPTE
+1175 TE
-1182 TIALP
+1182 SIALP
-1187 TGQGSVAISHEG
+1187 TGQGSVAVSHDG
-1199 QLPAQFF
+1199 QLSAQFF
-1206 PRKLSRGALMAKKG
+1206 DRKLSRGALMAKNN
-1220 ELHASWNNE
+1220 ELHTSWNNE
-1229 WSTSKAA
+1229 WSTTKAA
-1236 ANRYRHKLIL
+1236 ASRYRHKLIL

-1255 QYRVAQVSGT
+1255 QYRIAKVSGT
-1265 VKCNWPGK
+1265 IKSNWPGK
-1273 VIIGDAGKDAYVSAT
+1273 VIIGDAGKDPFLAST
-1288 DSVPFALSTNADT
+1288 DSAEFALSTSADV
-1301 GKAVTLTPKDLRVG
+1301 GKAITITPTDLRVG
-1315 QDIYIVLEP
+1315 QDIYIVLDP

-1341 VTDEKGVRQD
+1341 VTDEQSTRQD

-1364 SQFLMEKRN
+1364 KQFLMEKRN

-1379 KAWKWILAVLK
+1379 KAWKWILSVLK

>member
-177 LAEVKALVTALGKEI
+177 LAEVKVLVTALGKEI

-267 NCTVSGNRAQFSS
+267 NCTVSGNRAQFRS

-543 RLDVVA
+543 RLSVVA

-657 AAQMGDQSV
+657 ATQMGDQSV

-745 DYPVYFSGPETRVE
+745 DYPIYFSGPETRVE

-801 YIGYVDIVAG
+801 YIGYVDIVPG
-811 VSSYANKT
+811 QSYANKT
-819 VSFETTFDFGKS
+819 VGFETTFDFGKS

-843 HGLSSVDWTLT
+843 HGLSAVDWSLT
-854 DNPRLPLLNRAIAEP
+854 DNPRLPLLNRVIAEP
-869 RALVYRK
+869 RACIFRKPLATATGDVFHLV
-876 MLGSGSGG
+876 
-884 TLCTLSRGL
+884 SRGL
-893 FSYSHGLNVKT
+893 YTYSHNQNVKSS
-904 DLELI
+904 LQYVVI
-909 FSTEGATPYC
+909 PEGATPYC

-928 NNEPTFE
+928 NNAPTFE
-935 GSFVFDVDDI
+935 GSFAFDVDDV
-945 GGTKALSAA
+945 GGTQALAAA
-954 PDLILCASSQAGTV
+954 PDLVLCTSTQGSSV
-968 GRRYVRINLTSKTC
+968 KRRYLRIDLTTKAC
-982 KVGVGAGS
+982 KLGIGS
-990 TSEVWHKSF
+990 RSDSAVTDIPLVMEES
-999 ELNNGSMLMDAG
+999 G
-1011 RETSVEVT
+1011 ETAVAAT
-1019 TKDVL
+1019 FKDVL
-1024 FNGEVTNAEILDLIG
+1024 FNGDETNAAILDLIG
-1039 WGPSGDKISANHAPR
+1039 WGANKDKISANHAPR

-1070 ALSFSQF
+1070 ALTFSQF
-1077 GSTTIDLRQI
+1077 GATTVKHRQLEI
-1087 EMAFPFDLVDYFT
+1087 QFPFDLVDYFT
-1100 GDGVGLAFKG
+1100 GDGVGLSFKE
-1110 LSEKCYLTINH
+1110 LSAKCRVTISH
-1121 ALIDPKTGNI
+1121 ALIDPVTSKIN
-1131 DIDKYHYLRSL
+1131 IDKYHYLRSL
-1142 FESYMDSSVGWLADS
+1142 FESYLDSSVGYLADT
-1157 KDGDYYQ
+1157 KDVDFSQ
-1164 KLIDPTTYVYA
+1164 SVIDPATYEISQKYRV
-1175 LNYCPTE
+1175 TE
-1182 TIALP
+1182 SIALP
-1187 TGQGSVAISHEG
+1187 TGQGSVAVSHDG

-1206 PRKLSRGALMAKKG
+1206 DRKLSRGALMAKKG
-1220 ELHASWNNE
+1220 ELNASWNNE
-1229 WSTSKAA
+1229 WSTTKAA
-1236 ANRYRHKLIL
+1236 ASRYRHKLIL
-1246 RFAQGADKQ
+1246 HFAQGADKQ
-1255 QYRVAQVSGT
+1255 HYRVAKVAGT
-1265 VKCNWPGK
+1265 VKSNWPGK
-1273 VIIGDAGKDAYVSAT
+1273 VIIGDAGKDPYVSAI
-1288 DSVPFALSTNADT
+1288 DSVSFALSTASDT
-1301 GKAVTLTPKDLRVG
+1301 GKAITLTPKDLRVG

>member
-8 PRGTKAENHFLEERI
+8 PRGTKTENHFLEERI

-107 PFVDILDELVK
+107 PFVDMLDELVK

-123 VSADWLLLEG
+123 ISADWLLLDG

-158 AVHDVEL
+158 AIHDIEL

-200 IAETNPHQTTSAQIN
+200 IAATNPHETTSAQIN

-236 LTDELKAFRLP
+236 LTEELKAFRLP
-247 QSVIDTYISH
+247 QSVIDTYISQ

-267 NCTVSGNRAQFSS
+267 NCTVSGNRAQFRS
-280 KNGESEII
+280 KNGESEIV

-320 RAGKNTLRIESTGD
+320 RAGKNLLRIESTGD

-360 PDAGSG
+360 PDAGG
-366 GGGDPDD
+366 GSDPDD
-373 SKVYIEGRS
+373 SKVYIEGRN

-394 PIVGTIDP
+394 PIVGTFDP

-417 GKGTETVG
+417 GKGTETTG

-437 ADLSGYVAK
+437 SDLSGYVTK
-446 TTMING
+446 TTLING
-452 KPMNDG
+452 KAMDDG

-468 LGQADNTAD
+468 LWQADNTAD
-477 LDKPLSTELT
+477 LDKPLSTELNT
-487 EAVSG
+487 SVSG

-575 QGTAISVQDLNYF
+575 QGTAISVQDLKYF
-588 YLLDGTKG
+588 YLLNGGKADGV
-596 DSTVTGS
+596 VTGA

-609 PMFNWFSPNNQLELT
+609 PMFNWFSPNNQIELS

-629 VSNGTGINWTGI
+629 VSAGTGISWDGI
-641 EEPPLMGFQSV
+641 TDPPLMGYQSV
-652 PVGKT
+652 PVGKSAT
-657 AAQMGDQSV
+657 QMGDQSV
-666 VTVLAKTR
+666 VSVLAKTR
-674 VKAYQSKLWVYAAGG
+674 VKAYQNRLFVYAAGG
-689 GPVTVYINGIQAATG
+689 GTITVYVNGVVAATG
-704 ESPLVA
+704 ESPLLMN
-710 VYETSRDVENY
+710 YGTSPDVENY
-721 TVAVKAECSDT
+721 TIAVKAECSDT
-732 TKSAAVQ
+732 AKSAAVQ

-759 LLQEFVTTHVGIRHY
+759 LLQEFVTTHIGIRHY
-774 LYVNMLTGSLYSRAE
+774 LYVNMHTGSLYSRAE
-789 PIQSIAVDPERG
+789 PVQGFEVDPERG

-811 VSSYANKT
+811 ESYANKT
-819 VSFETTFDFGKS
+819 VGFETTFDFGKS
-831 AEVSEHIGTRKA
+831 AEVSEHIDTRKA
-843 HGLSSVDWTLT
+843 HGLSSVDWSLT

-869 RALVYRK
+869 RACIFRKALTAGTGDVFHLV
-876 MLGSGSGG
+876 
-884 TLCTLSRGL
+884 SRGL
-893 FSYSHGLNVKT
+893 YTYAHNQNVKSS
-904 DLELI
+904 LQYVVI
-909 FSTEGATPYC
+909 PEGATPYC

-928 NNEPTFE
+928 NNAPTFE
-935 GSFVFDVDDI
+935 GSFAFDVDDI
-945 GGTKALSAA
+945 GGTQALTAA
-954 PDLILCASSQAGTV
+954 PDLVLCTSTQGASV
-968 GRRYVRINLTSKTC
+968 KRRYVRIDLTAKVC
-982 KVGVGAGS
+982 KLGIGS
-990 TSEVWHKSF
+990 RSVSDVTDIPLVMEES
-999 ELNNGSMLMDAG
+999 G
-1011 RETSVEVT
+1011 ETAVNAT
-1019 TKDVL
+1019 FKDVM
-1024 FNGEVTNAEILDLIG
+1024 FNGEETNPAILDLIG
-1039 WGPSGDKISANHAPR
+1039 WGPSKDKISANHAPR

-1062 VNTRVLRL
+1062 VSTRVLRL

-1077 GSTTIDLRQI
+1077 GTTTVKQRQLEI
-1087 EMAFPFDLVDYFT
+1087 QFPFDLVDYFT
-1100 GDGVGLAFKG
+1100 GDGIG
-1110 LSEKCYLTINH
+1110 LSFKELSAKCRVTISH
-1121 ALIDPKTGNI
+1121 ALIDPATSNI

-1142 FESYMDSSVGWLADS
+1142 FESYLDSSVGYLADN
-1157 KDGDYYQ
+1157 KDADFSQ
-1164 KLIDPTTYVYA
+1164 SVIDPATYEISQKYRV
-1175 LNYCPTE
+1175 TE
-1182 TIALP
+1182 SIALP
-1187 TGQGSVAISHEG
+1187 TGQGSVAVSHDG

-1206 PRKLSRGALMAKKG
+1206 DRKLSRGALMAKKN
-1220 ELHASWNNE
+1220 ELHTSWNNE
-1229 WSTSKAA
+1229 WSTTKAA
-1236 ANRYRHKLIL
+1236 ASRYRHKLIL
-1246 RFAQGADKQ
+1246 RFAQGVEKQ
-1255 QYRVAQVSGT
+1255 QYRIAKVSGT

-1273 VIIGDAGKDAYVSAT
+1273 VIIGDAGKDPFLAST
-1288 DSVPFALSTNADT
+1288 DSAEFALSTSSDV
-1301 GKAVTLTPKDLRVG
+1301 GKAITITPTDLRVG
-1315 QDIYIVLEP
+1315 QDIYIVLDP

-1336 TCSLD
+1336 TCALE
-1341 VTDEKGVRQD
+1341 VFDEKVYRQD
-1351 QLNAQSFELRSGE
+1351 YLNAQSFELRSGE
-1364 SQFLMEKRN
+1364 KQFLMEKRN

-1379 KAWKWILAVLK
+1379 KAWKWILSVLK

>member
-8 PRGTKAENHFLEERI
+8 PRGTKTENHFLEERI

-107 PFVDILDELVK
+107 PFVDMLDELVK

-123 VSADWLLLEG
+123 VSADWLLLDG

-158 AVHDVEL
+158 AIHDVEL

-177 LAEVKALVTALGKEI
+177 LAEVKALVSALGKEI

-200 IAETNPHQTTSAQIN
+200 IAATNPHETTSAQIN

-267 NCTVSGNRAQFSS
+267 NCTVSGNRAQFRS

-360 PDAGSG
+360 PDAGGSG
-366 GGGDPDD
+366 GSDPDD
-373 SKVYIEGRS
+373 SKVYIEGRN

-437 ADLSGYVAK
+437 TDLSGYVTK

-477 LDKPLSTELT
+477 LDKPLSTALN
-487 EAVSG
+487 ASVSG

-511 QSVYGIGRYATNQN
+511 QTIYGIGRYATNQN

-575 QGTAISVQDLNYF
+575 QGTSISVQDLKYF

-596 DSTVTGS
+596 DSTVTGA

-657 AAQMGDQSV
+657 ATQMGDQSV

-674 VKAYQSKLWVYAAGG
+674 VRAYQSKLWVYAAGG
-689 GPVTVYINGIQAATG
+689 GPVTVYINGVLAASG

-710 VYETSRDVENY
+710 VYETSADVENY
-721 TVAVKAECSDT
+721 TIAVKAECSDT
-732 TKSAAVQ
+732 AKSAAVQ

-759 LLQEFVTTHVGIRHY
+759 ILQEFVTTQVGIRHY

-811 VSSYANKT
+811 ENYANKT
-819 VSFETTFDFGKS
+819 VGFETTFDFGKS
-831 AEVSEHIGTRKA
+831 AEVSEHIDTRKA
-843 HGLSSVDWTLT
+843 HGLSSVDWALT

-869 RALVYRK
+869 RACIFRKALATGTGDVFHLV
-876 MLGSGSGG
+876 
-884 TLCTLSRGL
+884 SRGL
-893 FSYSHGLNVKT
+893 YTYAHNQNVKSS
-904 DLELI
+904 LQYVVMP
-909 FSTEGATPYC
+909 EGATPYC

-928 NNEPTFE
+928 NNAPTFE
-935 GSFVFDVDDI
+935 GSFAFDVDDV
-945 GGTKALSAA
+945 GGTQALTAA
-954 PDLILCASSQAGTV
+954 PDLVLCTSTQGASV
-968 GRRYVRINLTSKTC
+968 KRRYLRIDLTAKEC
-982 KVGVGAGS
+982 KLGIGS
-990 TSEVWHKSF
+990 RSVSDVTDIPLVMEES
-999 ELNNGSMLMDAG
+999 G
-1011 RETSVEVT
+1011 ETAVNAT
-1019 TKDVL
+1019 FKDVL
-1024 FNGEVTNAEILDLIG
+1024 FNGEETNAAILDLIG
-1039 WGPSGDKISANHAPR
+1039 WGAARDKISANHAPR

-1062 VNTRVLRL
+1062 VSTRVLRL

-1077 GSTTIDLRQI
+1077 GTTTVKQRQLEI
-1087 EMAFPFDLVDYFT
+1087 QFPFDLVDYFT
-1100 GDGVGLAFKG
+1100 GDGIG
-1110 LSEKCYLTINH
+1110 LSFKELSAKCRVTISH
-1121 ALIDPKTGNI
+1121 ALIDPVTNNI
-1131 DIDKYHYLRSL
+1131 NIDKYHYLRSL
-1142 FESYMDSSVGWLADS
+1142 FESYLDSSVGYLADN
-1157 KDGDYYQ
+1157 KDADYSQ
-1164 KLIDPTTYVYA
+1164 SVIDPATYEISQKYRV
-1175 LNYCPTE
+1175 TE
-1182 TIALP
+1182 SIALP
-1187 TGQGSVAISHEG
+1187 TGQGNVAVSHDG

-1206 PRKLSRGALMAKKG
+1206 DRKLSRGALMAKNN
-1220 ELHASWNNE
+1220 ELHTSWNNV
-1229 WSTSKAA
+1229 WSTTKVAA
-1236 ANRYRHKLIL
+1236 SRYRHKLIL
-1246 RFAQGADKQ
+1246 RFAQGVDKQ
-1255 QYRVAQVSGT
+1255 QYRIAKVTGT
-1265 VKCNWPGK
+1265 IKSNWPGK
-1273 VIIGDAGKDAYVSAT
+1273 VIVGDAGKDPFLAST
-1288 DSVPFALSTNADT
+1288 DSAEFALSTSADA
-1301 GKAVTLTPKDLRVG
+1301 GKAITITPTDLRVG
-1315 QDIYIVLEP
+1315 QDIYIVLDP
-1324 PGNNPEGYELNF
+1324 PGDNPEGYELNF

-1341 VTDEKGVRQD
+1341 VTDEQSTRQD

-1364 SQFLMEKRN
+1364 KQFLMEKRN

-1379 KAWKWILAVLK
+1379 KAWKWILSVLK

>member
-8 PRGTKAENHFLEERI
+8 PRGTKTENHFLEERI

-107 PFVDILDELVK
+107 PFVDMLDELVK

-123 VSADWLLLEG
+123 VSADWLLLDG

-158 AVHDVEL
+158 AIHDIEL

-200 IAETNPHQTTSAQIN
+200 IAATNPHETTSAQIN

-267 NCTVSGNRAQFSS
+267 NCTVSGNRAQFRS

-320 RAGKNTLRIESTGD
+320 RAGKNTLRIESSGD

-352 ALMEYQQD
+352 TLMEYQQD
-360 PDAGSG
+360 PDAGGSG
-366 GGGDPDD
+366 GSDPDD
-373 SKVYIEGRS
+373 SKVYIEGRN

-402 TKATTAEKGVVKLKT
+402 TKATTVEKGVVKLKT

-437 ADLSGYVAK
+437 ADLSGYVTK
-446 TTMING
+446 TTLING

-477 LDKPLSTELT
+477 LDKPLSTALN
-487 EAVSG
+487 ASVSG

-511 QSVYGIGRYATNQN
+511 QTIYGIGRYATNQN

-575 QGTAISVQDLNYF
+575 QGTSISVQDLKYF

-596 DSTVTGS
+596 DSTVTGA

-657 AAQMGDQSV
+657 ATQMGDQSV

-674 VKAYQSKLWVYAAGG
+674 VRAYQSKLWVYAAGG
-689 GPVTVYINGIQAATG
+689 GPVTVYINGDLAASG

-710 VYETSRDVENY
+710 VYETSSDVENY

-732 TKSAAVQ
+732 AKSAAVQ

-811 VSSYANKT
+811 ENYANKT
-819 VSFETTFDFGKS
+819 VGFETTFDFGKS
-831 AEVSEHIGTRKA
+831 AEVSGHIATRKA
-843 HGLSSVDWTLT
+843 HGLSSVDWALT

-869 RALVYRK
+869 RACIFRKALAAGTGDVFHLV
-876 MLGSGSGG
+876 
-884 TLCTLSRGL
+884 SRGL
-893 FSYSHGLNVKT
+893 YTYAHNQNVKSS
-904 DLELI
+904 LQYVVI
-909 FSTEGATPYC
+909 PEGATPYC

-928 NNEPTFE
+928 NNAPTFE
-935 GSFVFDVDDI
+935 GSFAFDVDDV
-945 GGTKALSAA
+945 GGTQALTAA
-954 PDLILCASSQAGTV
+954 PDLVLCTSTQGASV
-968 GRRYVRINLTSKTC
+968 KRRYVRIDLTAKAC
-982 KVGVGAGS
+982 KLGIGS
-990 TSEVWHKSF
+990 RSVSDVTDNPLVMEES
-999 ELNNGSMLMDAG
+999 G
-1011 RETSVEVT
+1011 ETAVNAT
-1019 TKDVL
+1019 FKDVL
-1024 FNGEVTNAEILDLIG
+1024 FNGEETNPAILDLIG
-1039 WGPSGDKISANHAPR
+1039 WGAARDKISANHAPR

-1062 VNTRVLRL
+1062 VSTRVLRL

-1077 GSTTIDLRQI
+1077 GTTTVKQRQLEI
-1087 EMAFPFDLVDYFT
+1087 QFPFDLLDYFT
-1100 GDGVGLAFKG
+1100 GDGIG
-1110 LSEKCYLTINH
+1110 LSFKELSAKCRVTISH
-1121 ALIDPKTGNI
+1121 ALIDPVTNNI
-1131 DIDKYHYLRSL
+1131 NIDKYHYLRSL
-1142 FESYMDSSVGWLADS
+1142 FESYLDSSVGYLSDAKDADYS
-1157 KDGDYYQ
+1157 Q
-1164 KLIDPTTYVYA
+1164 SVIDPATYEISQKYRV
-1175 LNYCPTE
+1175 TE
-1182 TIALP
+1182 SIALP
-1187 TGQGSVAISHEG
+1187 TGQGSVAVSHDG

-1206 PRKLSRGALMAKKG
+1206 DRKLSRGALMAKNN
-1220 ELHASWNNE
+1220 ELHTSWNNE
-1229 WSTSKAA
+1229 WSTTKAA
-1236 ANRYRHKLIL
+1236 ASRYRHKLIL

-1255 QYRVAQVSGT
+1255 QYRIAKVSGT
-1265 VKCNWPGK
+1265 IKSNWPGK
-1273 VIIGDAGKDAYVSAT
+1273 VIIGDAGKDPFLAST
-1288 DSVPFALSTNADT
+1288 DSAEFALSTSADV
-1301 GKAVTLTPKDLRVG
+1301 GKAISITATDLRVG
-1315 QDIYIVLEP
+1315 QDIYIVLDP

-1341 VTDEKGVRQD
+1341 VTDEQSTRQD

-1364 SQFLMEKRN
+1364 KQFLMEKRN

-1379 KAWKWILAVLK
+1379 KAWKWILSVLK
-1390 RELNGKQLGDRT
+1390 RELNRKQLGDRT

>member
-8 PRGTKAENHFLEERI
+8 PRGTKTENHFLEERI

-90 KGIVTFE
+90 EGIVTFE

-107 PFVDILDELVK
+107 PFVDMLDELVK

-123 VSADWLLLEG
+123 VSADWLLLDG

-158 AVHDVEL
+158 AIHDVEL

-200 IAETNPHQTTSAQIN
+200 IAATNPHETTSAQIN

-267 NCTVSGNRAQFSS
+267 NCTVSGNRAQFRS

-320 RAGKNTLRIESTGD
+320 RAGKNTLRIESSGD

-360 PDAGSG
+360 PDAGGSG
-366 GGGDPDD
+366 GSDPDD
-373 SKVYIEGRS
+373 SKVYIEGRN

-402 TKATTAEKGVVKLKT
+402 TKATTVEKGVVKLKT

-437 ADLSGYVAK
+437 TDLSGYVTK

-477 LDKPLSTELT
+477 LDKPLSTALN
-487 EAVSG
+487 ASVSG

-511 QSVYGIGRYATNQN
+511 QTIYGIGRYATNQN

-575 QGTAISVQDLNYF
+575 QGTSISVQDLKYF

-596 DSTVTGS
+596 DSTVTGA

-657 AAQMGDQSV
+657 ATQMGDQSV

-674 VKAYQSKLWVYAAGG
+674 VRAYQSKLWVYAAGG
-689 GPVTVYINGIQAATG
+689 GPVTVYINGVLAASG

-710 VYETSRDVENY
+710 VYETSSDVENY
-721 TVAVKAECSDT
+721 TIAVKAECSDT
-732 TKSAAVQ
+732 AKSAAVQ

-811 VSSYANKT
+811 ENYANKT
-819 VSFETTFDFGKS
+819 VGFETTFDFGKS
-831 AEVSEHIGTRKA
+831 AEVSGHIATRKA
-843 HGLSSVDWTLT
+843 HGLSSVDWALT

-869 RALVYRK
+869 RACIFRKALAAGTGDVFHLV
-876 MLGSGSGG
+876 
-884 TLCTLSRGL
+884 SRGL
-893 FSYSHGLNVKT
+893 YTYAHNQNVKSS
-904 DLELI
+904 LQYVVMP
-909 FSTEGATPYC
+909 EGATPYC

-928 NNEPTFE
+928 NNAPTFE
-935 GSFVFDVDDI
+935 GSFAFDVDDV
-945 GGTKALSAA
+945 GGTQALTAA
-954 PDLILCASSQAGTV
+954 PDLVLCTSTQGASV
-968 GRRYVRINLTSKTC
+968 KRRYVRIDLTAKAC
-982 KVGVGAGS
+982 KLGIGS
-990 TSEVWHKSF
+990 RSVSDVTDIPLVMEES
-999 ELNNGSMLMDAG
+999 G
-1011 RETSVEVT
+1011 ETAVNAT
-1019 TKDVL
+1019 FKDVL
-1024 FNGEVTNAEILDLIG
+1024 FNGEETNAAILDLIG
-1039 WGPSGDKISANHAPR
+1039 WGATRDKISANHAPR

-1062 VNTRVLRL
+1062 VSTRVLRL

-1077 GSTTIDLRQI
+1077 GTTTVKQRQLEI
-1087 EMAFPFDLVDYFT
+1087 QFPFDLLDYFT
-1100 GDGVGLAFKG
+1100 GDGIG
-1110 LSEKCYLTINH
+1110 LSFKELSAKCRVTIGH
-1121 ALIDPKTGNI
+1121 ALIDPVTNNI
-1131 DIDKYHYLRSL
+1131 NIDKYHYLRSL
-1142 FESYMDSSVGWLADS
+1142 FESYLDSSVGYLSDAKDADYS
-1157 KDGDYYQ
+1157 Q
-1164 KLIDPTTYVYA
+1164 SVIDPATYEISQKYRV
-1175 LNYCPTE
+1175 TE
-1182 TIALP
+1182 SIALP
-1187 TGQGSVAISHEG
+1187 TGQGSVAVSHDG

-1206 PRKLSRGALMAKKG
+1206 DRKLSRGALMAKNN
-1220 ELHASWNNE
+1220 ELHTSWNNE
-1229 WSTSKAA
+1229 WSTTKAA
-1236 ANRYRHKLIL
+1236 ASRYRHKLIL

-1255 QYRVAQVSGT
+1255 QYRIAKVSGT
-1265 VKCNWPGK
+1265 IKSNWPGK
-1273 VIIGDAGKDAYVSAT
+1273 VIIGDAGKDPFLAST
-1288 DSVPFALSTNADT
+1288 DSAEFALSTSADV
-1301 GKAVTLTPKDLRVG
+1301 GKAISITATDLRVG
-1315 QDIYIVLEP
+1315 QDIYIVLDP

-1341 VTDEKGVRQD
+1341 VTDEQSTRQD

-1364 SQFLMEKRN
+1364 KQFLMEKRN

-1379 KAWKWILAVLK
+1379 KAWKWILSVLK

>member
-8 PRGTKAENHFLEERI
+8 PRGTKTENHFLEERI

-107 PFVDILDELVK
+107 PFVDMLDELVK

-123 VSADWLLLEG
+123 VSADWLLLDG

-158 AVHDVEL
+158 AIHDIEL

-200 IAETNPHQTTSAQIN
+200 IAATNPHETTSAQIN

-267 NCTVSGNRAQFSS
+267 NCTVSGNRAQFRS

-360 PDAGSG
+360 PDAGGSG
-366 GGGDPDD
+366 GSDPDD
-373 SKVYIEGRS
+373 SKVYIEGRN

-437 ADLSGYVAK
+437 TDLSGYVTK

-477 LDKPLSTELT
+477 LDKPLSTALN
-487 EAVSG
+487 ASVSG

-511 QSVYGIGRYATNQN
+511 QTVYGIGRYATNQN

-575 QGTAISVQDLNYF
+575 QGTAISVQDLKYF

-596 DSTVTGS
+596 DSTVTGA

-657 AAQMGDQSV
+657 ATQMGDQSV

-674 VKAYQSKLWVYAAGG
+674 VRAYQSKLWVYAAGG
-689 GPVTVYINGIQAATG
+689 GPVTVYINGVLAASG

-710 VYETSRDVENY
+710 VYETSSDVENY
-721 TVAVKAECSDT
+721 TIAVKAECSDT
-732 TKSAAVQ
+732 AKSAAVQ

-811 VSSYANKT
+811 ENYANKT
-819 VSFETTFDFGKS
+819 VGFETTFDFGKS
-831 AEVSEHIGTRKA
+831 AEVSEHIDTRKA
-843 HGLSSVDWTLT
+843 HGLSSVDWALT

-869 RALVYRK
+869 RACIFRKALATGTGDVFHLV
-876 MLGSGSGG
+876 
-884 TLCTLSRGL
+884 SRGL
-893 FSYSHGLNVKT
+893 YTYAHNQNVKSS
-904 DLELI
+904 LQYVVI
-909 FSTEGATPYC
+909 PEGATPYC

-928 NNEPTFE
+928 NNAPTFE
-935 GSFVFDVDDI
+935 GSFAFDVDDV
-945 GGTKALSAA
+945 GGTQALTAA
-954 PDLILCASSQAGTV
+954 PDLVLCTSTQGASV
-968 GRRYVRINLTSKTC
+968 KRRYVRIDLTDKAC
-982 KVGVGAGS
+982 KLGIGS
-990 TSEVWHKSF
+990 RSVSDVTDIPLVMEES
-999 ELNNGSMLMDAG
+999 G
-1011 RETSVEVT
+1011 ETAVNAT
-1019 TKDVL
+1019 FKDVL
-1024 FNGEVTNAEILDLIG
+1024 FNGEETNPAILDLIG
-1039 WGPSGDKISANHAPR
+1039 WGAARDKISANHAPR

-1062 VNTRVLRL
+1062 VSTRVLRL

-1077 GSTTIDLRQI
+1077 GTTTVKQRQLEI
-1087 EMAFPFDLVDYFT
+1087 QFPFDLVDYFT
-1100 GDGVGLAFKG
+1100 GDGIG
-1110 LSEKCYLTINH
+1110 LSFKELSAKCRVTISH
-1121 ALIDPKTGNI
+1121 ALINPVTSNI
-1131 DIDKYHYLRSL
+1131 NIDKYHYLRSL
-1142 FESYMDSSVGWLADS
+1142 FESYLDSSVGYLADN
-1157 KDGDYYQ
+1157 KDADYSQ
-1164 KLIDPTTYVYA
+1164 SVIDPATYEISQKYRV
-1175 LNYCPTE
+1175 TE
-1182 TIALP
+1182 SIALP
-1187 TGQGSVAISHEG
+1187 TGQGSVAVSHDG

-1206 PRKLSRGALMAKKG
+1206 DRKLSRGALMAKKN
-1220 ELHASWNNE
+1220 ELHTSWNNE
-1229 WSTSKAA
+1229 WSTTKAA
-1236 ANRYRHKLIL
+1236 ASRYRHKLIL
-1246 RFAQGADKQ
+1246 RFAQGVDKQ
-1255 QYRVAQVSGT
+1255 QYRIAKVSGT
-1265 VKCNWPGK
+1265 IKSNWPGK
-1273 VIIGDAGKDAYVSAT
+1273 VIIGDAGKDPFLAST
-1288 DSVPFALSTNADT
+1288 DSAEFALSTNADV
-1301 GKAVTLTPKDLRVG
+1301 GKAISITATDLRVG
-1315 QDIYIVLEP
+1315 QDIYIVLDP

-1341 VTDEKGVRQD
+1341 VTDEQSTRQD

-1364 SQFLMEKRN
+1364 KQFLMEKRN

-1379 KAWKWILAVLK
+1379 KAWKWILSVLK

>member
-8 PRGTKAENHFLEERI
+8 PRGTKTENHFLEERI

-90 KGIVTFE
+90 EGIVTFE

-107 PFVDILDELVK
+107 PFVDMLDELVK

-123 VSADWLLLEG
+123 VSADWLLLDG

-158 AVHDVEL
+158 AIHDVEL

-200 IAETNPHQTTSAQIN
+200 IAATNPHETTSAQIN

-267 NCTVSGNRAQFSS
+267 NCTVSGNRAQFRS

-360 PDAGSG
+360 PDAGTG
-366 GGGDPDD
+366 GSDPDD
-373 SKVYIEGRS
+373 SKVYIEGRN

-437 ADLSGYVAK
+437 TDLSGYVTK

-452 KPMNDG
+452 RPMNDG
-458 SRTITKADLG
+458 SRAITKADLG

-477 LDKPLSTELT
+477 LDKPLSTALNT
-487 EAVSG
+487 SVSG

-511 QSVYGIGRYATNQN
+511 QSIYGIGRYATNQN

-575 QGTAISVQDLNYF
+575 QGTAISVRDLKYF

-596 DSTVTGS
+596 DSAVTGS

-652 PVGKT
+652 AVGKT
-657 AAQMGDQSV
+657 ATQMGDQSV

-674 VKAYQSKLWVYAAGG
+674 VRAYQSKLWVYAAGG
-689 GPVTVYINGIQAATG
+689 GPVTVYINGNLAASG

-710 VYETSRDVENY
+710 VYETSADVENY
-721 TVAVKAECSDT
+721 TIAVKAECSDT
-732 TKSAAVQ
+732 AKSAAVQ

-811 VSSYANKT
+811 ENYANKT
-819 VSFETTFDFGKS
+819 VGFETTFDFGKS
-831 AEVSEHIGTRKA
+831 AEVSEHIDRRKA
-843 HGLSSVDWTLT
+843 HGLSSVDWALT

-869 RALVYRK
+869 RACIFRKALTAGTGDVFHLV
-876 MLGSGSGG
+876 
-884 TLCTLSRGL
+884 SRGL
-893 FSYSHGLNVKT
+893 YTYAHNQNVKSS
-904 DLELI
+904 LQYVVI
-909 FSTEGATPYC
+909 PEGATPYC

-928 NNEPTFE
+928 NNAPTFE
-935 GSFVFDVDDI
+935 GSFAFDVDDV
-945 GGTKALSAA
+945 GGTQALAAA
-954 PDLILCASSQAGTV
+954 PDLVLSTSTQGSSV
-968 GRRYVRINLTSKTC
+968 KRRYLRIDLTAKAC
-982 KVGVGAGS
+982 KLGIGS
-990 TSEVWHKSF
+990 RSDSAVTDIPLVMEES
-999 ELNNGSMLMDAG
+999 G
-1011 RETSVEVT
+1011 ETAVNAT
-1019 TKDVL
+1019 FKDVL
-1024 FNGEVTNAEILDLIG
+1024 FNGEETNPAILDLIG
-1039 WGPSGDKISANHAPR
+1039 WGASKDKISANHAPR

-1062 VNTRVLRL
+1062 VSTRVLRL

-1077 GSTTIDLRQI
+1077 GTTTVKQRQLEI
-1087 EMAFPFDLVDYFT
+1087 QFPFDLVDYFT
-1100 GDGVGLAFKG
+1100 GDGIG
-1110 LSEKCYLTINH
+1110 LSFKELSAKCRVTISH
-1121 ALIDPKTGNI
+1121 ALIDPVTNNI

-1142 FESYMDSSVGWLADS
+1142 FESYLDSSVGYLADN
-1157 KDGDYYQ
+1157 KDADYSQ
-1164 KLIDPTTYVYA
+1164 SVIDPATYEISQKYRV
-1175 LNYCPTE
+1175 TE
-1182 TIALP
+1182 SIALP
-1187 TGQGSVAISHEG
+1187 TGQGSVAVSHDG

-1206 PRKLSRGALMAKKG
+1206 DRKLSRGALMAKKN
-1220 ELHASWNNE
+1220 ELHTSWNNE
-1229 WSTSKAA
+1229 WSTTKAA
-1236 ANRYRHKLIL
+1236 ASRYRHKLIL
-1246 RFAQGADKQ
+1246 RFAQGVDKQ
-1255 QYRVAQVSGT
+1255 QYRIAKVTGT
-1265 VKCNWPGK
+1265 IKSNWPGK
-1273 VIIGDAGKDAYVSAT
+1273 VIIGDAGKDPFLAST
-1288 DSVPFALSTNADT
+1288 DSAEFALSTSSDV
-1301 GKAVTLTPKDLRVG
+1301 GKAISITATDLRVG

-1324 PGNNPEGYELNF
+1324 PGDNPEGYELNF

-1341 VTDEKGVRQD
+1341 VTDEQSIRQD

-1364 SQFLMEKRN
+1364 KQFLMEKRN

-1379 KAWKWILAVLK
+1379 KAWKWILSVLK

>member
-8 PRGTKAENHFLEERI
+8 PRGTKTENHFLEERI

-90 KGIVTFE
+90 KGIVIFE

-107 PFVDILDELVK
+107 PFVDMLDELVK

-123 VSADWLLLEG
+123 VSADWLLLDG

-158 AVHDVEL
+158 AIHDIEL

-200 IAETNPHQTTSAQIN
+200 IAATNPHETTSAQIN

-267 NCTVSGNRAQFSS
+267 NCTVSGNRAQFRS

-360 PDAGSG
+360 PDAGGSG
-366 GGGDPDD
+366 GSDPDD
-373 SKVYIEGRS
+373 SKVYIEGRN

-437 ADLSGYVAK
+437 TDLSGYVTK

-477 LDKPLSTELT
+477 LDKPLSTALN
-487 EAVSG
+487 ASVSG

-511 QSVYGIGRYATNQN
+511 QTVYGIGRYATNQN

-575 QGTAISVQDLNYF
+575 QGTSISVQDLKYF

-596 DSTVTGS
+596 DSTVTGA

-657 AAQMGDQSV
+657 ATQMGDQSV

-674 VKAYQSKLWVYAAGG
+674 VRAYQSKLWVYAAGG
-689 GPVTVYINGIQAATG
+689 GPVTVYINGILAASG

-710 VYETSRDVENY
+710 VYETSSDVENY

-732 TKSAAVQ
+732 AKSAAIQ

-789 PIQSIAVDPERG
+789 PIQSVAVDPERG

-811 VSSYANKT
+811 ENYANKT
-819 VSFETTFDFGKS
+819 VGFETTFDFGKS
-831 AEVSEHIGTRKA
+831 AEVSEHIDTRKA
-843 HGLSSVDWTLT
+843 HGLSSVDWALT

-869 RALVYRK
+869 RACIFRKALATGTGDVFHLV
-876 MLGSGSGG
+876 
-884 TLCTLSRGL
+884 SRGL
-893 FSYSHGLNVKT
+893 YTYAHNQNVKSS
-904 DLELI
+904 LQYVVI
-909 FSTEGATPYC
+909 PEGATPYC

-928 NNEPTFE
+928 DNAPTFE
-935 GSFVFDVDDI
+935 GSFAFDVDDV
-945 GGTKALSAA
+945 GGTQALTAA
-954 PDLILCASSQAGTV
+954 PDLVLCTSTQGASV
-968 GRRYVRINLTSKTC
+968 KRRYLRIDLTAKAC
-982 KVGVGAGS
+982 KLGIGS
-990 TSEVWHKSF
+990 RSVSDVTDIPLVMEES
-999 ELNNGSMLMDAG
+999 G
-1011 RETSVEVT
+1011 ETAVNAT
-1019 TKDVL
+1019 FKDVL
-1024 FNGEVTNAEILDLIG
+1024 FNGEETNPAILDLIG
-1039 WGPSGDKISANHAPR
+1039 WGAARDKISANHAPR

-1062 VNTRVLRL
+1062 VSTRVLRL

-1077 GSTTIDLRQI
+1077 GTTTVKQRQLEI
-1087 EMAFPFDLVDYFT
+1087 QFPFDLVDYFT
-1100 GDGVGLAFKG
+1100 GDGIG
-1110 LSEKCYLTINH
+1110 LSFKELSAKCRVTISH
-1121 ALIDPKTGNI
+1121 ALIDPVTNNI
-1131 DIDKYHYLRSL
+1131 NIDKYHYLRSL
-1142 FESYMDSSVGWLADS
+1142 FVSYLDSSVGYLSDAKDADYS
-1157 KDGDYYQ
+1157 Q
-1164 KLIDPTTYVYA
+1164 SVIDPATYEISQKYRV
-1175 LNYCPTE
+1175 TE
-1182 TIALP
+1182 SIALP
-1187 TGQGSVAISHEG
+1187 TGQGSVAVSHDG

-1206 PRKLSRGALMAKKG
+1206 DRKLTRGALMAKKN
-1220 ELHASWNNE
+1220 ELHTSWNNE
-1229 WSTSKAA
+1229 WSTTKAA
-1236 ANRYRHKLIL
+1236 ASRYRHKLIL

-1255 QYRVAQVSGT
+1255 QYRIAKVSGT
-1265 VKCNWPGK
+1265 IKSNWPGK
-1273 VIIGDAGKDAYVSAT
+1273 VIIGDAGKDPFLAST
-1288 DSVPFALSTNADT
+1288 DSAEFALSTSSDA
-1301 GKAVTLTPKDLRVG
+1301 GKAISITATDLRVG
-1315 QDIYIVLEP
+1315 QDIYIVLDP

-1341 VTDEKGVRQD
+1341 VTDEQSTRQD

-1364 SQFLMEKRN
+1364 KQFLMEKRN

-1379 KAWKWILAVLK
+1379 KAWKWILSVLK

>member
-8 PRGTKAENHFLEERI
+8 PRGTKTENHFLEERI

-29 NDRVVILD
+29 NERVVILD

-90 KGIVTFE
+90 EGIVTFE

-107 PFVDILDELVK
+107 PFVDMLDELVK

-123 VSADWLLLEG
+123 VSADWMLLDG

-158 AVHDVEL
+158 AIHDVEL

-177 LAEVKALVTALGKEI
+177 LAEVKALVAALGKEI

-200 IAETNPHQTTSAQIN
+200 IAATNPHETTSAQIN

-267 NCTVSGNRAQFSS
+267 NCTVSGNRAQFRS

-320 RAGKNTLRIESTGD
+320 RAGKNTLRIESSGD

-360 PDAGSG
+360 PDAGGSG
-366 GGGDPDD
+366 GSDPDD
-373 SKVYIEGRS
+373 SKVYIEGRN

-402 TKATTAEKGVVKLKT
+402 TKATTVEKGVVKLKT

-437 ADLSGYVAK
+437 ADLSGYVTK

-477 LDKPLSTELT
+477 LDKPLSTALN
-487 EAVSG
+487 ASVSG

-511 QSVYGIGRYATNQN
+511 QTIYGIGRYATNQN

-575 QGTAISVQDLNYF
+575 QGTAISVQDLKYF

-596 DSTVTGS
+596 DSAVTGA

-657 AAQMGDQSV
+657 ATQMGDQSV

-674 VKAYQSKLWVYAAGG
+674 VRAYQSKLWVYAAGG
-689 GPVTVYINGIQAATG
+689 GPVTVYINGILAASG

-710 VYETSRDVENY
+710 VYETSSDVENY

-732 TKSAAVQ
+732 AKSAAVQ

-789 PIQSIAVDPERG
+789 PIQSVAVDPERG

-811 VSSYANKT
+811 ENYANKT
-819 VSFETTFDFGKS
+819 VGFETTFDFGKS
-831 AEVSEHIGTRKA
+831 AEVSGHIATRKA
-843 HGLSSVDWTLT
+843 HGLSSVDWALT

-869 RALVYRK
+869 RACIFRKALAAGTGDVFHLV
-876 MLGSGSGG
+876 
-884 TLCTLSRGL
+884 SRGL
-893 FSYSHGLNVKT
+893 YTYAHNQNVKSS
-904 DLELI
+904 LQYVVI
-909 FSTEGATPYC
+909 PEGATPYC

-928 NNEPTFE
+928 NNAPTFE
-935 GSFVFDVDDI
+935 GSFAFDVDDV
-945 GGTKALSAA
+945 GGTQALTAA
-954 PDLILCASSQAGTV
+954 PDLVLCTSTQGASV
-968 GRRYVRINLTSKTC
+968 KRRYVRIDLTAKAC
-982 KVGVGAGS
+982 KLGIGS
-990 TSEVWHKSF
+990 RSDSDVTDIPLVMEES
-999 ELNNGSMLMDAG
+999 G
-1011 RETSVEVT
+1011 ETAVNAT
-1019 TKDVL
+1019 FKDVL
-1024 FNGEVTNAEILDLIG
+1024 FNGEETNPAILDLIG
-1039 WGPSGDKISANHAPR
+1039 WGAARDKISANHAPR

-1062 VNTRVLRL
+1062 VSTRVLRL

-1077 GSTTIDLRQI
+1077 GTTTVKQRQLEI
-1087 EMAFPFDLVDYFT
+1087 QFPFDLVDYFT
-1100 GDGVGLAFKG
+1100 GDGIG
-1110 LSEKCYLTINH
+1110 LSFKELSAKCRVTISH
-1121 ALIDPKTGNI
+1121 ALIDPVTNNI
-1131 DIDKYHYLRSL
+1131 NIDKYHYLRSL
-1142 FESYMDSSVGWLADS
+1142 FESYLDSSVGYLADN
-1157 KDGDYYQ
+1157 KDADYSQ
-1164 KLIDPTTYVYA
+1164 SVIDPATYEISQKYRV
-1175 LNYCPTE
+1175 TE
-1182 TIALP
+1182 SIALP
-1187 TGQGSVAISHEG
+1187 TGQGSVAVSHDG

-1206 PRKLSRGALMAKKG
+1206 DRKLSRGALMAKNN
-1220 ELHASWNNE
+1220 ELHTSWNNE
-1229 WSTSKAA
+1229 WSTTKAA
-1236 ANRYRHKLIL
+1236 ASRYRHKLIL

-1255 QYRVAQVSGT
+1255 QYRIAIVSGMI
-1265 VKCNWPGK
+1265 KSNWPGK
-1273 VIIGDAGKDAYVSAT
+1273 VIIGDAGKDPFLAST
-1288 DSVPFALSTNADT
+1288 DSAEFALSTNADV
-1301 GKAVTLTPKDLRVG
+1301 GKAIVIAPTDLRVG
-1315 QDIYIVLEP
+1315 QDIYIVLDP

-1341 VTDEKGVRQD
+1341 VIDEQRTCQD

-1364 SQFLMEKRN
+1364 KQFLMEKRN

-1379 KAWKWILAVLK
+1379 KAWKWILSVLK

>member
-8 PRGTKAENHFLEERI
+8 PRGTKTENHFLEERI

-107 PFVDILDELVK
+107 PFVDMLDELVK

-123 VSADWLLLEG
+123 VSADWLLLDG

-158 AVHDVEL
+158 AIHDIEL

-200 IAETNPHQTTSAQIN
+200 IAATNPHETTSAQIN

-267 NCTVSGNRAQFSS
+267 NCTVSGNRAQFRS

-360 PDAGSG
+360 PDAGGSG
-366 GGGDPDD
+366 GSDPDD
-373 SKVYIEGRS
+373 SKVYIEGRN

-437 ADLSGYVAK
+437 TDLSGYVTK

-477 LDKPLSTELT
+477 LDKPLSTALN
-487 EAVSG
+487 ASVSG

-511 QSVYGIGRYATNQN
+511 QTIYGIGRYATNQN

-575 QGTAISVQDLNYF
+575 QGTSISVQDLKYF

-596 DSTVTGS
+596 DSTVTGA

-657 AAQMGDQSV
+657 ATQMGDQSV

-674 VKAYQSKLWVYAAGG
+674 VRAYQSKLWVYAAGG
-689 GPVTVYINGIQAATG
+689 GPVTVYINGVLAASG

-710 VYETSRDVENY
+710 VYETSSDVENY
-721 TVAVKAECSDT
+721 TIAVKAECSDT
-732 TKSAAVQ
+732 AKSAAVQ

-811 VSSYANKT
+811 GNYANKT
-819 VSFETTFDFGKS
+819 VGFETTFDFGKS
-831 AEVSEHIGTRKA
+831 AEVSGHIATRKA
-843 HGLSSVDWTLT
+843 HGLSSVDWALT

-869 RALVYRK
+869 RACIFRKALAAGTGDVFHLV
-876 MLGSGSGG
+876 
-884 TLCTLSRGL
+884 SRGL
-893 FSYSHGLNVKT
+893 YTYAHNQNVKSS
-904 DLELI
+904 LQYVVMP
-909 FSTEGATPYC
+909 EGATPYC

-928 NNEPTFE
+928 NNAPTFE
-935 GSFVFDVDDI
+935 GSFAFDVDDV
-945 GGTKALSAA
+945 GGTQALTAA
-954 PDLILCASSQAGTV
+954 PDLVLCTSTQGASV
-968 GRRYVRINLTSKTC
+968 KRRYVRIDLTDKVC
-982 KVGVGAGS
+982 KLGIGS
-990 TSEVWHKSF
+990 RSVSDVTDIPLVMEES
-999 ELNNGSMLMDAG
+999 G
-1011 RETSVEVT
+1011 ETAVNAT
-1019 TKDVL
+1019 FKDVL
-1024 FNGEVTNAEILDLIG
+1024 FNGEETNPAILDLIG
-1039 WGPSGDKISANHAPR
+1039 WGAARDKISANHAPR

-1062 VNTRVLRL
+1062 VSTRVLRL

-1077 GSTTIDLRQI
+1077 GTTTVKQRQLEI
-1087 EMAFPFDLVDYFT
+1087 QFPFDLVDYFT
-1100 GDGVGLAFKG
+1100 GDGIG
-1110 LSEKCYLTINH
+1110 LSFKELSAKCRVTISH
-1121 ALIDPKTGNI
+1121 ALIDPVTSNI

-1142 FESYMDSSVGWLADS
+1142 FESYLDSSVGYLSDAKDADYS
-1157 KDGDYYQ
+1157 Q
-1164 KLIDPTTYVYA
+1164 SVIDPATYEISQKYRV
-1175 LNYCPTE
+1175 TE
-1182 TIALP
+1182 SIALP
-1187 TGQGSVAISHEG
+1187 TGQGSVAVSHDG

-1206 PRKLSRGALMAKKG
+1206 DRKLSRGALMANKN
-1220 ELHASWNNE
+1220 ELHTSWNNE
-1229 WSTSKAA
+1229 WSTTKAA
-1236 ANRYRHKLIL
+1236 ASRYRHKLIL

-1255 QYRVAQVSGT
+1255 QYRIAKVSGT
-1265 VKCNWPGK
+1265 IKSNWPGK
-1273 VIIGDAGKDAYVSAT
+1273 LIIGDAGKDPFLAST
-1288 DSVPFALSTNADT
+1288 DSAEFALSTSADV
-1301 GKAVTLTPKDLRVG
+1301 GKAISITATDLRVG

-1341 VTDEKGVRQD
+1341 VTDEKSVRQD

-1379 KAWKWILAVLK
+1379 KAWRWILAVLK

>member
-8 PRGTKAENHFLEERI
+8 PRGTKTENHFLEERI

-90 KGIVTFE
+90 EGIVTFE

-107 PFVDILDELVK
+107 PFVDMLDELVK

-123 VSADWLLLEG
+123 VSADWLLLDG

-158 AVHDVEL
+158 AIHDVEL

-200 IAETNPHQTTSAQIN
+200 IAATNPHETTSAQIN

-267 NCTVSGNRAQFSS
+267 NCTVSGNRAQFRS

-360 PDAGSG
+360 PDAGGSG
-366 GGGDPDD
+366 GSDPDD
-373 SKVYIEGRS
+373 SKVYIEGRN

-437 ADLSGYVAK
+437 ADLSGYVTK

-477 LDKPLSTELT
+477 LDKPLSTALN
-487 EAVSG
+487 ASVSG

-511 QSVYGIGRYATNQN
+511 QTIYGIGRYATNQN

-575 QGTAISVQDLNYF
+575 QGTSISVQDLKYF

-596 DSTVTGS
+596 DSTVTGA

-657 AAQMGDQSV
+657 ATQMGDQSV

-674 VKAYQSKLWVYAAGG
+674 VRAYQSKLWVYAAGG
-689 GPVTVYINGIQAATG
+689 GPVTVYINGVLAASG

-710 VYETSRDVENY
+710 VYETSSDVENY

-732 TKSAAVQ
+732 AKSAAVQ

-789 PIQSIAVDPERG
+789 PIQSVAVDPERG

-811 VSSYANKT
+811 ENYANKT
-819 VSFETTFDFGKS
+819 VGFETTFDFGKS
-831 AEVSEHIGTRKA
+831 AEVSEHIDRRKA
-843 HGLSSVDWTLT
+843 HGLSSVDWALT

-869 RALVYRK
+869 RACIFRKALTAGTGDVFHLV
-876 MLGSGSGG
+876 
-884 TLCTLSRGL
+884 SRGL
-893 FSYSHGLNVKT
+893 YTYAHNQNVKSS
-904 DLELI
+904 LQYVVI
-909 FSTEGATPYC
+909 PEGATPYC

-928 NNEPTFE
+928 NNAPTFE
-935 GSFVFDVDDI
+935 GSFAFDVDDI
-945 GGTKALSAA
+945 GGTQALTAA
-954 PDLILCASSQAGTV
+954 PDLVLCTSTQGASV
-968 GRRYVRINLTSKTC
+968 KRRYVRIDLTAKAC
-982 KVGVGAGS
+982 KLGIGS
-990 TSEVWHKSF
+990 RSDSDVTDIPLVMEES
-999 ELNNGSMLMDAG
+999 G
-1011 RETSVEVT
+1011 ETAVNAT
-1019 TKDVL
+1019 FKDVL
-1024 FNGEVTNAEILDLIG
+1024 FNGEETNPAILDLIG
-1039 WGPSGDKISANHAPR
+1039 WGAARDKISANHAPR

-1062 VNTRVLRL
+1062 VSTRVLRL

-1077 GSTTIDLRQI
+1077 GTTTVKQRQLEI
-1087 EMAFPFDLVDYFT
+1087 QFPFDLLDYFT
-1100 GDGVGLAFKG
+1100 GDGIG
-1110 LSEKCYLTINH
+1110 LSFKELSAKCRVTISH
-1121 ALIDPKTGNI
+1121 ALIDPVTNNI
-1131 DIDKYHYLRSL
+1131 NIDKYHYLRSL
-1142 FESYMDSSVGWLADS
+1142 FESYLDSSVGYLSDAKDADYS
-1157 KDGDYYQ
+1157 Q
-1164 KLIDPTTYVYA
+1164 SVIDPATYEISQKYRV
-1175 LNYCPTE
+1175 TE
-1182 TIALP
+1182 SIALP
-1187 TGQGSVAISHEG
+1187 TGQGSVAVSHDG

-1206 PRKLSRGALMAKKG
+1206 DRKLSRGALMAKKN
-1220 ELHASWNNE
+1220 ELHTSWNNE
-1229 WSTSKAA
+1229 WSTTKAA
-1236 ANRYRHKLIL
+1236 ASRYRHKLIL
-1246 RFAQGADKQ
+1246 RFAQGGDKQ
-1255 QYRVAQVSGT
+1255 QYRIAIVAGT
-1265 VKCNWPGK
+1265 IKSNWPGK
-1273 VIIGDAGKDAYVSAT
+1273 VIIGDAGKDPFLAST
-1288 DSVPFALSTNADT
+1288 DSAEFALSTNADV
-1301 GKAVTLTPKDLRVG
+1301 GKAIVINPTDLRVG
-1315 QDIYIVLEP
+1315 QDIYIVLDP

-1341 VTDEKGVRQD
+1341 VFDEKGYCQD
-1351 QLNAQSFELRSGE
+1351 ELNAQSFELRSGE
-1364 SQFLMEKRN
+1364 KQFLMEKRN

-1379 KAWKWILAVLK
+1379 KAWKWILSVLK

>member
-8 PRGTKAENHFLEERI
+8 PRGTKTENHFLEERI

-107 PFVDILDELVK
+107 PFVDMLDELVK

-123 VSADWLLLEG
+123 VSADWLLLDG

-158 AVHDVEL
+158 AIHDVEL

-200 IAETNPHQTTSAQIN
+200 IAATNPHETTSAQIN

-267 NCTVSGNRAQFSS
+267 NCTVSGNRAQFRS

-360 PDAGSG
+360 PDAGTG

-373 SKVYIEGRS
+373 SKVYIEGRN
-382 GISFTGKGSRAD
+382 GISFTGKGSRTD

-437 ADLSGYVAK
+437 TDLSGYVTK

-477 LDKPLSTELT
+477 LDKPLSTALN
-487 EAVSG
+487 ASVSG

-511 QSVYGIGRYATNQN
+511 QTIYGIGRYATNQN

-575 QGTAISVQDLNYF
+575 QGTSISVQDLKYF

-596 DSTVTGS
+596 DSTVTGA

-652 PVGKT
+652 AVGKT
-657 AAQMGDQSV
+657 ATQMGDQSV

-674 VKAYQSKLWVYAAGG
+674 VRAYQPKLWVYAAGG
-689 GPVTVYINGIQAATG
+689 GPVTVYINGVLAASG

-710 VYETSRDVENY
+710 VYETSSDVENY

-732 TKSAAVQ
+732 AKSAAVQ

-745 DYPVYFSGPETRVE
+745 NYPVYFSGPETRVE

-811 VSSYANKT
+811 ENYANKT
-819 VSFETTFDFGKS
+819 VGFETTFDFGKS
-831 AEVSEHIGTRKA
+831 AEVSEHIDTRKA
-843 HGLSSVDWTLT
+843 HGLSSVDWALT

-869 RALVYRK
+869 RACIFRKALTAGTGDVFHLV
-876 MLGSGSGG
+876 
-884 TLCTLSRGL
+884 SRGL
-893 FSYSHGLNVKT
+893 YTYAHNQNVKSS
-904 DLELI
+904 LQYVVI
-909 FSTEGATPYC
+909 PEGATPYC

-928 NNEPTFE
+928 NNAPTFE
-935 GSFVFDVDDI
+935 GSFAFDVDDV
-945 GGTKALSAA
+945 GGTQALTAA
-954 PDLILCASSQAGTV
+954 PDLVLCTSTQGSSV
-968 GRRYVRINLTSKTC
+968 KRRYVRIDLTAKAC
-982 KVGVGAGS
+982 KLGIGS
-990 TSEVWHKSF
+990 RSDSDVTDIPLVMEESGETAV
-999 ELNNGSMLMDAG
+999 DA
-1011 RETSVEVT
+1011 TF
-1019 TKDVL
+1019 KDVL
-1024 FNGEVTNAEILDLIG
+1024 FNGEETSAAILDLIG
-1039 WGPSGDKISANHAPR
+1039 WGAARDKISANHAPR

-1062 VNTRVLRL
+1062 VSTRVLRL

-1077 GSTTIDLRQI
+1077 GATTVKQRQLEI
-1087 EMAFPFDLVDYFT
+1087 QFPFDLVDYFT
-1100 GDGVGLAFKG
+1100 GDGIG
-1110 LSEKCYLTINH
+1110 LSFKELSAKCRVTISH
-1121 ALIDPKTGNI
+1121 ALIDPVTNNI
-1131 DIDKYHYLRSL
+1131 NIDKYHYLRSL
-1142 FESYMDSSVGWLADS
+1142 FESYLDSSVGYLADN
-1157 KDGDYYQ
+1157 KDADYSQ
-1164 KLIDPTTYVYA
+1164 SVIDPATYEISQKYRV
-1175 LNYCPTE
+1175 TE
-1182 TIALP
+1182 SIALP
-1187 TGQGSVAISHEG
+1187 TGQGSVAVSHDG

-1206 PRKLSRGALMAKKG
+1206 DRKLSRGALMAKNN
-1220 ELHASWNNE
+1220 ELHTSWNNE
-1229 WSTSKAA
+1229 WSTTKAA
-1236 ANRYRHKLIL
+1236 ACRYRHKLIL
-1246 RFAQGADKQ
+1246 RFAQGGDKQ
-1255 QYRVAQVSGT
+1255 QYRIAKVTGT
-1265 VKCNWPGK
+1265 IKSNWPGK
-1273 VIIGDAGKDAYVSAT
+1273 VIIGDAGKDPFLATT
-1288 DSVPFALSTNADT
+1288 DSAEFALSTNADV
-1301 GKAVTLTPKDLRVG
+1301 GKSITIVPTDLRVG
-1315 QDIYIVLEP
+1315 QDIYIVLDP

-1336 TCSLD
+1336 TCALE
-1341 VTDEKGVRQD
+1341 VFDEKVYRQD
-1351 QLNAQSFELRSGE
+1351 YLNAQSFELRSGE
-1364 SQFLMEKRN
+1364 KQFLMEKRN

-1379 KAWKWILAVLK
+1379 KAWKWILSVLK

>member
-8 PRGTKAENHFLEERI
+8 PRGTKTENHFLEERI

-107 PFVDILDELVK
+107 PFVDMLDELVK

-123 VSADWLLLEG
+123 VSADWMLLDG

-158 AVHDVEL
+158 AIHDIEL

-200 IAETNPHQTTSAQIN
+200 IAATNPHETTSAQIN

-267 NCTVSGNRAQFSS
+267 NCTVSGNRAQFRS

-360 PDAGSG
+360 PDAGGSG
-366 GGGDPDD
+366 GSDPDD
-373 SKVYIEGRS
+373 SKVYIEGRN

-437 ADLSGYVAK
+437 TDLSGYVTK

-477 LDKPLSTELT
+477 LDKPLSTALN
-487 EAVSG
+487 ASVSG

-511 QSVYGIGRYATNQN
+511 QTIYGIGRYATNQN

-575 QGTAISVQDLNYF
+575 QGTSISVQDLKYF

-596 DSTVTGS
+596 DSTVTGA

-652 PVGKT
+652 AVGKT
-657 AAQMGDQSV
+657 ATQMGDQSV

-674 VKAYQSKLWVYAAGG
+674 VKAYQPKLWVYAAGG
-689 GPVTVYINGIQAATG
+689 GPVTVYINGVLAASG

-710 VYETSRDVENY
+710 VYETSSDVENY
-721 TVAVKAECSDT
+721 TIAVKAECSDT
-732 TKSAAVQ
+732 AKSAAVQ

-789 PIQSIAVDPERG
+789 PIQSVAVDPERG

-811 VSSYANKT
+811 ENYANKT
-819 VSFETTFDFGKS
+819 VGFETTFDFGKS
-831 AEVSEHIGTRKA
+831 AEVSGHIATRKA
-843 HGLSSVDWTLT
+843 HGLSSVDWALT

-869 RALVYRK
+869 RACIFRKALAAGTGDVFHLV
-876 MLGSGSGG
+876 
-884 TLCTLSRGL
+884 SRGL
-893 FSYSHGLNVKT
+893 YTYAHNQNVKSS
-904 DLELI
+904 LQYVVI
-909 FSTEGATPYC
+909 PEGATPYC

-928 NNEPTFE
+928 NNAPTFE
-935 GSFVFDVDDI
+935 GSFAFDVDDV
-945 GGTKALSAA
+945 GGTQALTAA
-954 PDLILCASSQAGTV
+954 PDLVLCTSTQGASV
-968 GRRYVRINLTSKTC
+968 KRRYVRIDLTDKVC
-982 KVGVGAGS
+982 KLGIGS
-990 TSEVWHKSF
+990 RSVSDVTDIPLVMEES
-999 ELNNGSMLMDAG
+999 G
-1011 RETSVEVT
+1011 ETAVNAT
-1019 TKDVL
+1019 FKDVL
-1024 FNGEVTNAEILDLIG
+1024 FNGEETNPAILDLIG
-1039 WGPSGDKISANHAPR
+1039 WGAARDKISANHAPR

-1062 VNTRVLRL
+1062 VSTRVLRL

-1077 GSTTIDLRQI
+1077 GTTTVKQRQLEI
-1087 EMAFPFDLVDYFT
+1087 QFPFDLVDYFT
-1100 GDGVGLAFKG
+1100 GDGIG
-1110 LSEKCYLTINH
+1110 LSFKELSAKCRVTISH
-1121 ALIDPKTGNI
+1121 ALIDPVTSNI
-1131 DIDKYHYLRSL
+1131 NIDKYHYLRSL
-1142 FESYMDSSVGWLADS
+1142 FESYLDSSVGYLTDNKDADYS
-1157 KDGDYYQ
+1157 Q
-1164 KLIDPTTYVYA
+1164 SVIDPATYEISQKYRV
-1175 LNYCPTE
+1175 TE
-1182 TIALP
+1182 SIALP
-1187 TGQGSVAISHEG
+1187 TGQGSVAVSHDG

-1206 PRKLSRGALMAKKG
+1206 DRKLSRGALMAKKN
-1220 ELHASWNNE
+1220 ELHTSWNNE
-1229 WSTSKAA
+1229 WSTTKAA
-1236 ANRYRHKLIL
+1236 ASRYRHKLIL

-1255 QYRVAQVSGT
+1255 QYRIAKVSGT
-1265 VKCNWPGK
+1265 IKSNWPGK
-1273 VIIGDAGKDAYVSAT
+1273 VIIGDAGKDPFLAST
-1288 DSVPFALSTNADT
+1288 DSAEFALSTNGDV
-1301 GKAVTLTPKDLRVG
+1301 GKAISITATDLRVG
-1315 QDIYIVLEP
+1315 QDIYIVLDP

-1341 VTDEKGVRQD
+1341 VTDEQSTRQD

-1364 SQFLMEKRN
+1364 KQFLMEKRN

-1379 KAWKWILAVLK
+1379 KAWKWILSVLK

>member
-8 PRGTKAENHFLEERI
+8 PRGTKTENHFLEERI

-90 KGIVTFE
+90 EGIVTFE

-107 PFVDILDELVK
+107 PFVDMLDELVK

-123 VSADWLLLEG
+123 VSADWLLLDG

-158 AVHDVEL
+158 AIHDVEL

-200 IAETNPHQTTSAQIN
+200 IAATNPHETTSAQIN

-267 NCTVSGNRAQFSS
+267 NCTVSGNRAQFRS

-360 PDAGSG
+360 PDAGGSG
-366 GGGDPDD
+366 GSDPDD
-373 SKVYIEGRS
+373 SKVYIEGRN

-402 TKATTAEKGVVKLKT
+402 TKATTVEKGVVKLKT

-437 ADLSGYVAK
+437 TDLSGYVTK

-477 LDKPLSTELT
+477 LDKPLSTALN
-487 EAVSG
+487 ASVSG

-511 QSVYGIGRYATNQN
+511 QTVYGIGRYATNQN

-575 QGTAISVQDLNYF
+575 QGTSISVQDLKYF

-596 DSTVTGS
+596 DSTVTGA

-657 AAQMGDQSV
+657 ATQMGDQSV

-674 VKAYQSKLWVYAAGG
+674 VRAHQSKLWVYAAGG
-689 GPVTVYINGIQAATG
+689 GPVTVYINGVLAASG

-710 VYETSRDVENY
+710 VYETSSDVENY

-732 TKSAAVQ
+732 AKSAAVQ

-789 PIQSIAVDPERG
+789 PIQSIVVDPERG

-811 VSSYANKT
+811 ENYANKT
-819 VSFETTFDFGKS
+819 VGFETTFDFGKS
-831 AEVSEHIGTRKA
+831 TEVSEHIDTRKA
-843 HGLSSVDWTLT
+843 HGLSSVDWALT

-869 RALVYRK
+869 RACIFRKALATGTGDVFHLV
-876 MLGSGSGG
+876 
-884 TLCTLSRGL
+884 SRGL
-893 FSYSHGLNVKT
+893 YTYAHNQNVKSS
-904 DLELI
+904 LQYVVMP
-909 FSTEGATPYC
+909 EGATPYC

-928 NNEPTFE
+928 NNAPTFE
-935 GSFVFDVDDI
+935 GSFAFDVDDV
-945 GGTKALSAA
+945 GGTQALTAA
-954 PDLILCASSQAGTV
+954 PDLVLCTSTQGASV
-968 GRRYVRINLTSKTC
+968 KRRYVRIDLTAKEC
-982 KVGVGAGS
+982 KLGIGS
-990 TSEVWHKSF
+990 RSDSAVTDIPLVMEES
-999 ELNNGSMLMDAG
+999 G
-1011 RETSVEVT
+1011 ETAVNAT
-1019 TKDVL
+1019 FKDVL
-1024 FNGEVTNAEILDLIG
+1024 FNGEETNPAILDLIG
-1039 WGPSGDKISANHAPR
+1039 WGAARDKISANHAPR

-1062 VNTRVLRL
+1062 VSTRVLRL

-1077 GSTTIDLRQI
+1077 GTTTVKQRQLEI
-1087 EMAFPFDLVDYFT
+1087 QFPFDLVDYFT
-1100 GDGVGLAFKG
+1100 GDGIG
-1110 LSEKCYLTINH
+1110 LSFKELSAKCRVTISH
-1121 ALIDPKTGNI
+1121 ALIDPVTNNI
-1131 DIDKYHYLRSL
+1131 NIDKYHYLRSL
-1142 FESYMDSSVGWLADS
+1142 FESYLDSSVGYLADN
-1157 KDGDYYQ
+1157 KDGDYSQ
-1164 KLIDPTTYVYA
+1164 SVIDPATYEISQKYRA
-1175 LNYCPTE
+1175 TE
-1182 TIALP
+1182 SIALP
-1187 TGQGSVAISHEG
+1187 TGQGSVAVSHDG

-1206 PRKLSRGALMAKKG
+1206 DRKLSRGALMAKNN
-1220 ELHASWNNE
+1220 ELHTSWNNE
-1229 WSTSKAA
+1229 WSTTKAA
-1236 ANRYRHKLIL
+1236 ASRYRHKLIL
-1246 RFAQGADKQ
+1246 RFAQGVDKQ
-1255 QYRVAQVSGT
+1255 QYRIAKVTGT
-1265 VKCNWPGK
+1265 IKSNWPGK
-1273 VIIGDAGKDAYVSAT
+1273 VIIGDAGKDPFLAST
-1288 DSVPFALSTNADT
+1288 DSAEFALSTNADV
-1301 GKAVTLTPKDLRVG
+1301 GKAITITPTDLRVG
-1315 QDIYIVLEP
+1315 QDIYIVLDP

-1341 VTDEKGVRQD
+1341 VTDEQSTRQD

-1364 SQFLMEKRN
+1364 KQFLMEKRN

-1379 KAWKWILAVLK
+1379 KAWKWILSVLK

>member
-8 PRGTKAENHFLEERI
+8 PRGTKTENHFLEERI

-107 PFVDILDELVK
+107 PFVDMLDELVK

-123 VSADWLLLEG
+123 VSADWLLLDG

-158 AVHDVEL
+158 AIHDIEL

-200 IAETNPHQTTSAQIN
+200 IAATNPHETTSAQIN

-236 LTDELKAFRLP
+236 LTEELKAFRLP

-267 NCTVSGNRAQFSS
+267 NCTVSGNRAQFRS

-360 PDAGSG
+360 PDAGGSG
-366 GGGDPDD
+366 GSDPDD
-373 SKVYIEGRS
+373 SKVYIEGRN

-437 ADLSGYVAK
+437 TDLSGYVTK

-477 LDKPLSTELT
+477 LDKPLSTALN
-487 EAVSG
+487 ASVSG

-511 QSVYGIGRYATNQN
+511 QSIYGIGRYATNQN

-575 QGTAISVQDLNYF
+575 QGTAISVQDLKYF

-596 DSTVTGS
+596 ESTVTGA

-657 AAQMGDQSV
+657 ATQMGDQSV

-674 VKAYQSKLWVYAAGG
+674 VRAYQSKLWVYAAGG
-689 GPVTVYINGIQAATG
+689 GPVTVYINGILAASG

-710 VYETSRDVENY
+710 VYETSSDVENY
-721 TVAVKAECSDT
+721 TIAVKAECSDT
-732 TKSAAVQ
+732 AKSAAVQ

-811 VSSYANKT
+811 ENYANKT
-819 VSFETTFDFGKS
+819 VGFETTFDFGKS
-831 AEVSEHIGTRKA
+831 AEVSGHIDTRKA
-843 HGLSSVDWTLT
+843 HGLSSVDWALT

-869 RALVYRK
+869 RACIFRKALATGTGDVFHLV
-876 MLGSGSGG
+876 
-884 TLCTLSRGL
+884 SRGL
-893 FSYSHGLNVKT
+893 YTYAHNQNVKSS
-904 DLELI
+904 LQYVVI
-909 FSTEGATPYC
+909 PEGATPYC

-928 NNEPTFE
+928 NNAPTFE
-935 GSFVFDVDDI
+935 GSFAFDVDDV
-945 GGTKALSAA
+945 GGTQALTAA
-954 PDLILCASSQAGTV
+954 PDLVLCTSTQGASV
-968 GRRYVRINLTSKTC
+968 KRRYLRIDLTAKEC
-982 KVGVGAGS
+982 KLGIGS
-990 TSEVWHKSF
+990 RSVSDVTDIPLVMEES
-999 ELNNGSMLMDAG
+999 G
-1011 RETSVEVT
+1011 ETAVNAT
-1019 TKDVL
+1019 FKDVL
-1024 FNGEVTNAEILDLIG
+1024 FNGEETNAAILDLIG
-1039 WGPSGDKISANHAPR
+1039 WGAARDKISANHAPR

-1062 VNTRVLRL
+1062 VSTRVLRL

-1077 GSTTIDLRQI
+1077 GTTTVKQRQLEI
-1087 EMAFPFDLVDYFT
+1087 QFPFDLVDYFT
-1100 GDGVGLAFKG
+1100 GDGIG
-1110 LSEKCYLTINH
+1110 LSFKELSAKCRVTISH
-1121 ALIDPKTGNI
+1121 ALIDPVTNNI
-1131 DIDKYHYLRSL
+1131 NIDKYHYLRSL
-1142 FESYMDSSVGWLADS
+1142 FESYLDSSVGYLADN
-1157 KDGDYYQ
+1157 KDADYSQ
-1164 KLIDPTTYVYA
+1164 SVIDPATYEISQKYRV
-1175 LNYCPTE
+1175 TE
-1182 TIALP
+1182 SIALP
-1187 TGQGSVAISHEG
+1187 TGQGSVAVSHDG

-1206 PRKLSRGALMAKKG
+1206 DRKLSRGALMAKKN
-1220 ELHASWNNE
+1220 ELHTSWNNE
-1229 WSTSKAA
+1229 WSTTKAA
-1236 ANRYRHKLIL
+1236 ASRYRHKLIL
-1246 RFAQGADKQ
+1246 RFAQGVDKQ
-1255 QYRVAQVSGT
+1255 QYRIAKVTGT
-1265 VKCNWPGK
+1265 IKSNWPGK
-1273 VIIGDAGKDAYVSAT
+1273 VIIGDAGKDPFLAST
-1288 DSVPFALSTNADT
+1288 DSAEFALSTSADV
-1301 GKAVTLTPKDLRVG
+1301 GKAITITPTDLRVG
-1315 QDIYIVLEP
+1315 QDIYIVLDP

-1336 TCSLD
+1336 TCSLE
-1341 VTDEKGVRQD
+1341 VTDEQSTRQD

-1364 SQFLMEKRN
+1364 KQFLMEKRN

-1379 KAWKWILAVLK
+1379 KAWKWILSVLK